1 MSTVAELLVK
11 IGADSSDLR
20 KEIAATKRQL
30 RTAFG
35 SEGLNLSGKAV
46 NVLEGLG
53 AALGALGVYAVKAGG
68 ELQNVQVAMTN
79 MLGSAEKATAF
90 VKELQDFAAHTP
102 FEFNDVTKASQKF
115 LAFGFT
121 AEQIIP
127 TLTAVGDAAAGVG
140 AGQDGVNRL
149 TIALGQIAAKG
160 KLASQEMMQITE
172 LGIPAWQLLADKLG
186 TDVATAQDMVTK
198 RMVDS
203 QMALDALVS
212 GMESRYGGMMEQQS
226 STILGTWSNLMDG
239 LGQVASQA
247 GLAIAE
253 ALNLPELFS
262 GIGEWLSNFASVLQE
277 GGIREAILNC
287 IPPEVQLAIIAFGT
301 ALTGVA
307 IPAMY
312 AAGATA
318 LAMAAPFVTAIG
330 AAVAAAAPFIAVI
343 TAIGAALYTLWA
355 KGISIADVFQLMGIK
370 TEALSQ
376 AGSALQSAFSA
387 VGSLLSSVLTALRPL
402 FVAFAAVAGVV
413 ITGILQYFG
422 MLITGA
428 AYLLEMVS
436 NVLEGI
442 CSAFEWMVNGVG
454 SALDA
459 VASALSGMA
468 DSVLPAWASS
478 GLATISNFVS
488 SAISWLSSLISK
500 IFETNAALNSV
511 GGDNSE
517 DGANSSP
524 VPKKEWKMPDFSNFK
539 GSSGG
544 TVPTGAGGGGHVGGG
559 GRGGSGGGKAGSID
573 NTVSKAASTSKSI
586 EEEWVRTFNTKS
598 QLVDRWYKEETAE
611 LEKSKTANENYERD
625 KQRLTELYA
634 QKRITALQEEAK
646 KVQDIRNSI
655 RDAFFASE
663 ESGSVL
669 KADAAAAELVKM
681 QLEHE
686 KATAS
691 IEERWTNLS
700 NTFIGLTA
708 SEKEVFIQALKERSI
723 AFEQSET
730 GELDFH
736 KQMLKD
742 KLAEDKAYEDTKAE
756 YHAQCK
762 DIQANIDE
770 AYRTNDLARLQEVLT
785 EEAAIRLNDME
796 AQKTML
802 DTYKQAFLDAHTT
815 ISQMIADLYGTALT
829 GLEDAFT
836 NILTNAKSAKDAFAD
851 LGKSML
857 KVIAQYFAKQ
867 AAGMILSHVMGQN
880 LQKKEAATSVAQSPA
895 ELSAWAP
902 VAVAYETVH
911 PGSAVRALGMVTT
924 SLTTAAAL
932 GTSLLAVSAVGTG
945 AKSSADTVS
954 VQGYAKGGYFTGPAL
969 GIIGEGVDNEVA
981 MPLNRAV
988 FNNIAEGI
996 VEAGANR
1003 NATVTQNIYGD
1014 INDAADVED
1023 LFEGLSNMVAAGLR
1037 GV

>member
-30 RTAFG
+30 KTAFG

-46 NVLEGLG
+46 NVLEGFG
-53 AALGALGVYAVKAGG
+53 AALGALGIYAVKAGG

-90 VKELQDFAAHTP
+90 VKELQDFAANTP

-160 KLASQEMMQITE
+160 KLASQEIMQITE

-203 QMALDALVS
+203 QMALDALVG
-212 GMESRYGGMMEQQS
+212 GMENRYGGMMEQQS
-226 STILGTWSNLMDG
+226 GTIIGTWSNLMDG
-239 LGQVASQA
+239 LGQLASQT

-262 GIGEWLSNFASVLQE
+262 SIGEWLSNFAAVLQE
-277 GGIREAILNC
+277 GGIREAILSC

-301 ALTGVA
+301 ALTGIA

-312 AAGATA
+312 AAGIAA
-318 LAMAAPFVTAIG
+318 LAMAAPFITAIG
-330 AAVAAAAPFIAVI
+330 AAVATAAPFIAVI
-343 TAIGAALYTLWA
+343 TAIGAVLYTLWA
-355 KGISIADVFQLMGIK
+355 NGVSVADVFQLMGVK
-370 TEALSQ
+370 TEVLFQ

-387 VGSLLSSVLTALRPL
+387 LGNLFSSVLTALRPL
-402 FVAFAAVAGVV
+402 FVAFGTVVAVVV
-413 ITGILQYFG
+413 TGILQYFG
-422 MLITGA
+422 NLITGA
-428 AYLLEMVS
+428 AYLLTMVATAI
-436 NVLEGI
+436 EGI
-442 CSAFEWMVNGVG
+442 CSVFEWMVNGVG
-454 SALDA
+454 SALEA
-459 VASALSGMA
+459 VASALGGMA

-478 GLATISNFVS
+478 GLSTISNFVN
-488 SAISWLSSLISK
+488 SATGWLSGLISK
-500 IFETNAALNSV
+500 IFETNAALNNV
-511 GGDNSE
+511 GEGNSE
-517 DGANSSP
+517 DGANSDSA
-524 VPKKEWKMPDFSNFK
+524 PKKELKKPDFSNFK

-544 TVPTGAGGGGHVGGG
+544 AVP
-559 GRGGSGGGKAGSID
+559 SGGGKGGSGSIG
-573 NTVSKAASTSKSI
+573 NTATQAANTSKSI

-598 QLVDRWYKEETAE
+598 QLVERWYQEESAE

-625 KQRLTELYA
+625 KQRLVELYA

-646 KVQDIRNSI
+646 KIQDIRSSI
-655 RDAFFASE
+655 SAASFASKAA
-663 ESGSVL
+663 GSVL
-669 KADAAAAELVKM
+669 NADAAAAELVKM
-681 QLEHE
+681 KLEHE
-686 KATAS
+686 KTLDG

-700 NTFIGLTA
+700 NTFIGLTDN
-708 SEKEVFIQALKERSI
+708 EKEVFLQALKERSI
-723 AFEQSET
+723 AFEQSES

-770 AYRTNDLARLQEVLT
+770 AYRTNDLARLKEVLT
-785 EEAAIRLNDME
+785 EEAAMRLNDME
-796 AQKTML
+796 AQKTMM
-802 DTYKQAFLDAHTT
+802 DTYQQAFLDAHAT
-815 ISQMIADLYGTALT
+815 ISQMVTDLYGTALT

-880 LQKKEAATSVAQSPA
+880 IQKKEVATSVAQSAA

-911 PGSAVRALGMVTT
+911 PGSAARALGMVTA

-932 GTSLLAVSAVGTG
+932 GASLLAVSSIGTG
-945 AKSSADTVS
+945 TKSSANAIS

-969 GIIGEGVDNEVA
+969 GIIGEGIDNEVA
-981 MPLNRAV
+981 LPLNKAV

-1014 INDAADVED
+1014 INDAADVND
-1023 LFEGLSNMVAAGLR
+1023 LFEGLSNIVAVGLR

>member
-30 RTAFG
+30 KTAFG

-46 NVLEGLG
+46 NVLEGFG
-53 AALGALGVYAVKAGG
+53 AALGALGIYAVKAGG

-90 VKELQDFAAHTP
+90 VKELQDFAANTP

-160 KLASQEMMQITE
+160 KLASQEIMQITE

-203 QMALDALVS
+203 QMALDALVG
-212 GMESRYGGMMEQQS
+212 GMENRYGGMMEQQS
-226 STILGTWSNLMDG
+226 GTIIGTWSNLMDG
-239 LGQVASQA
+239 LGQLASQT

-262 GIGEWLSNFASVLQE
+262 SIGEWLSNFAAVLQE
-277 GGIREAILNC
+277 GGIREAILSC

-301 ALTGVA
+301 ALTGIA

-312 AAGATA
+312 AAGIAA
-318 LAMAAPFVTAIG
+318 LAMAAPFITAIG
-330 AAVAAAAPFIAVI
+330 AAVATAAPFIAVI
-343 TAIGAALYTLWA
+343 TAIGAVLYTLWA
-355 KGISIADVFQLMGIK
+355 NGVSVADVFQLMGVK
-370 TEALSQ
+370 TEVLFQ

-387 VGSLLSSVLTALRPL
+387 LGNLFSSVLTALRPL
-402 FVAFAAVAGVV
+402 FVAFGTVVAVVV
-413 ITGILQYFG
+413 TGILQYFG
-422 MLITGA
+422 NLITGA
-428 AYLLEMVS
+428 AYLLTMVATAI
-436 NVLEGI
+436 EGI
-442 CSAFEWMVNGVG
+442 CSVFEWMVNGVG
-454 SALDA
+454 SALEA
-459 VASALSGMA
+459 VASALGGMA

-478 GLATISNFVS
+478 GLSTISNFVN
-488 SAISWLSSLISK
+488 SATGWLSGLISK
-500 IFETNAALNSV
+500 IFETNAALNNV
-511 GGDNSE
+511 GEGNSE
-517 DGANSSP
+517 DGANSDSA
-524 VPKKEWKMPDFSNFK
+524 PKKELKKPDFSNFK

-544 TVPTGAGGGGHVGGG
+544 AVP
-559 GRGGSGGGKAGSID
+559 SGGGKGGSGSIG
-573 NTVSKAASTSKSI
+573 NTATQAANTSKSI

-598 QLVDRWYKEETAE
+598 QLVERWYQEESAE

-625 KQRLTELYA
+625 KQRLVELYA

-646 KVQDIRNSI
+646 KIQDIRSSI
-655 RDAFFASE
+655 SAASFASKAA
-663 ESGSVL
+663 GSVL
-669 KADAAAAELVKM
+669 NADAAAAELVKM
-681 QLEHE
+681 KLEHE
-686 KATAS
+686 KTLDG

-700 NTFIGLTA
+700 NTFIGLTDN
-708 SEKEVFIQALKERSI
+708 EKEVFLQALKERSI
-723 AFEQSET
+723 AFEQSESR
-730 GELDFH
+730 ELDFH

-770 AYRTNDLARLQEVLT
+770 AYRTNDLARLKEVLT
-785 EEAAIRLNDME
+785 EEAAMRLNDME
-796 AQKTML
+796 AQKTMM
-802 DTYKQAFLDAHTT
+802 DTYQQAFLDAHAT
-815 ISQMIADLYGTALT
+815 ISQMVTDLYGTALT

-880 LQKKEAATSVAQSPA
+880 IQKKEAATSVAQSAA

-911 PGSAVRALGMVTT
+911 PGSAARALGMVTA

-932 GTSLLAVSAVGTG
+932 GASLLAVSSIGTG
-945 AKSSADTVS
+945 TKSSANAIS

-969 GIIGEGVDNEVA
+969 GIIGEGIDNEVA
-981 MPLNRAV
+981 LPLNKAV

-1014 INDAADVED
+1014 INDAADVND
-1023 LFEGLSNMVAAGLR
+1023 LFEGLSNIVAVGLR

>member
-30 RTAFG
+30 KTAFG

-46 NVLEGLG
+46 NVLEGFG
-53 AALGALGVYAVKAGG
+53 AALGALGIYAVKAGG

-90 VKELQDFAAHTP
+90 VKELQDFAANTP

-160 KLASQEMMQITE
+160 KLASQEIMQITE

-203 QMALDALVS
+203 QMALDALVG
-212 GMESRYGGMMEQQS
+212 GMENRYGGMMEQQS
-226 STILGTWSNLMDG
+226 GTIIGTWSNLMDG
-239 LGQVASQA
+239 LGQLASQT

-262 GIGEWLSNFASVLQE
+262 SIGEWLSNFAAVLQE
-277 GGIREAILNC
+277 GGIREAILSC

-301 ALTGVA
+301 ALTGIA

-312 AAGATA
+312 AAGIAA
-318 LAMAAPFVTAIG
+318 LAMAAPFITAIG
-330 AAVAAAAPFIAVI
+330 AAVATAAPFIAVI
-343 TAIGAALYTLWA
+343 TAIGAVLYTLWA
-355 KGISIADVFQLMGIK
+355 NGVSVADVFQLMGVK
-370 TEALSQ
+370 TEVLFQ

-387 VGSLLSSVLTALRPL
+387 LGNLFSSVLTALRPL
-402 FVAFAAVAGVV
+402 FVAFGTVVAVVV
-413 ITGILQYFG
+413 TGILQYFG
-422 MLITGA
+422 NLITGA
-428 AYLLEMVS
+428 AYLLTMVATAI
-436 NVLEGI
+436 EGI
-442 CSAFEWMVNGVG
+442 CSVFEWMVNGVG
-454 SALDA
+454 SALEA
-459 VASALSGMA
+459 VASALGGMA

-478 GLATISNFVS
+478 GLSTISNFVN
-488 SAISWLSSLISK
+488 SATGWLSGLISK
-500 IFETNAALNSV
+500 IFETNAALNNV
-511 GGDNSE
+511 GEGNSE
-517 DGANSSP
+517 DGANSDSA
-524 VPKKEWKMPDFSNFK
+524 PKKELKKPDFSNFK

-544 TVPTGAGGGGHVGGG
+544 AVP
-559 GRGGSGGGKAGSID
+559 SGGGKGGSGSIG
-573 NTVSKAASTSKSI
+573 NTATQAANTSKSM

-598 QLVDRWYKEETAE
+598 QLVERWYQEESAE

-625 KQRLTELYA
+625 KQRLVELYA

-646 KVQDIRNSI
+646 KIQDIRSSI
-655 RDAFFASE
+655 SAASFASKAA
-663 ESGSVL
+663 GSVL
-669 KADAAAAELVKM
+669 NADAAAAELVKM
-681 QLEHE
+681 KLEHE
-686 KATAS
+686 KTLDG

-700 NTFIGLTA
+700 NTFIGLTDN
-708 SEKEVFIQALKERSI
+708 EKEVFLQALKERSI
-723 AFEQSET
+723 AFEQSES

-770 AYRTNDLARLQEVLT
+770 AYRTNDLARLKEVLT
-785 EEAAIRLNDME
+785 EEAAMRLNDME
-796 AQKTML
+796 AQKTMM
-802 DTYKQAFLDAHTT
+802 DTYQQAFLDAHAT
-815 ISQMIADLYGTALT
+815 ISQMVTDLYGTALT

-880 LQKKEAATSVAQSPA
+880 IQKKEAATSVAQSAA

-911 PGSAVRALGMVTT
+911 PGSAARALGMVTA

-932 GTSLLAVSAVGTG
+932 GASLLAVSSIGTG
-945 AKSSADTVS
+945 TKSSANAIS

-969 GIIGEGVDNEVA
+969 GIIGEGIDNEVA
-981 MPLNRAV
+981 LPLNKAV

-1014 INDAADVED
+1014 INDAADVND
-1023 LFEGLSNMVAAGLR
+1023 LFEGLSNIVAVGLR

>member
-30 RTAFG
+30 KTAFG

-46 NVLEGLG
+46 NVLEGFG
-53 AALGALGVYAVKAGG
+53 AALGALGIYAVKAGG

-90 VKELQDFAAHTP
+90 VKELQDFAANTP

-160 KLASQEMMQITE
+160 KLASQEIMQITE

-203 QMALDALVS
+203 QMALDALVG
-212 GMESRYGGMMEQQS
+212 GMENRYGGMMEQQS
-226 STILGTWSNLMDG
+226 GTIIGTWSNLMDG
-239 LGQVASQA
+239 LGQLASQT

-262 GIGEWLSNFASVLQE
+262 SIGEWLSNFAAVLQE
-277 GGIREAILNC
+277 GGIREAILSC

-301 ALTGVA
+301 ALTGIA

-312 AAGATA
+312 AAGIAA
-318 LAMAAPFVTAIG
+318 LAMAAPFITAIG
-330 AAVAAAAPFIAVI
+330 AAVATAAPFIAVI
-343 TAIGAALYTLWA
+343 TAIGAVLYTLWA
-355 KGISIADVFQLMGIK
+355 NGVSVADVFQLMGVK
-370 TEALSQ
+370 TEVLFQ

-387 VGSLLSSVLTALRPL
+387 LGNLFSSVLTALRPL
-402 FVAFAAVAGVV
+402 FVAFGTVVAVVV
-413 ITGILQYFG
+413 TGILQYFG
-422 MLITGA
+422 NLITGA
-428 AYLLEMVS
+428 AYLLTMVATAI
-436 NVLEGI
+436 EGI
-442 CSAFEWMVNGVG
+442 CSVFEWMVNGVG
-454 SALDA
+454 SALEA
-459 VASALSGMA
+459 VASALGGMA

-478 GLATISNFVS
+478 GLSTISNFVN
-488 SAISWLSSLISK
+488 SATGWLSGLISK
-500 IFETNAALNSV
+500 IFETNAALNNV
-511 GGDNSE
+511 GEGNSE
-517 DGANSSP
+517 DGANSDSA
-524 VPKKEWKMPDFSNFK
+524 PKKELKKPDFSNFK

-544 TVPTGAGGGGHVGGG
+544 AVP
-559 GRGGSGGGKAGSID
+559 SGGGKGGSGSIG
-573 NTVSKAASTSKSI
+573 NTATQAANTSKSI

-598 QLVDRWYKEETAE
+598 QLVERWYQEESAE

-625 KQRLTELYA
+625 KQRLVELYA

-646 KVQDIRNSI
+646 KIQDIRSSI
-655 RDAFFASE
+655 SAASFASKAA
-663 ESGSVL
+663 GSVL
-669 KADAAAAELVKM
+669 NADAAAAELVKM
-681 QLEHE
+681 KLEHE
-686 KATAS
+686 KTLDG

-700 NTFIGLTA
+700 NTFIGLTDN
-708 SEKEVFIQALKERSI
+708 EKEVFLQALKERSI
-723 AFEQSET
+723 AFEQSES

-770 AYRTNDLARLQEVLT
+770 AYRTNDLARLKEVLT
-785 EEAAIRLNDME
+785 EEAAMRLNDME
-796 AQKTML
+796 AQKTMM
-802 DTYKQAFLDAHTT
+802 DTYQQAFLDAHAT
-815 ISQMIADLYGTALT
+815 ISQMVTDLYGTALT

-880 LQKKEAATSVAQSPA
+880 IQKKEAATSVAQSAA

-911 PGSAVRALGMVTT
+911 PGSAARALGMVTA

-932 GTSLLAVSAVGTG
+932 GASLLAVSSIGTG
-945 AKSSADTVS
+945 TKSSANAIS

-969 GIIGEGVDNEVA
+969 GIIGEGIDNEVA
-981 MPLNRAV
+981 LPLNKAV

-1014 INDAADVED
+1014 INDAADVND
-1023 LFEGLSNMVAAGLR
+1023 LFEGLSNIVAVGLR

>member
-30 RTAFG
+30 KTAFG

-46 NVLEGLG
+46 NVLEGFG
-53 AALGALGVYAVKAGG
+53 AALGALGIYAVKAGG

-90 VKELQDFAAHTP
+90 VKELQDFAANTP

-160 KLASQEMMQITE
+160 KLASQEIMQITE

-203 QMALDALVS
+203 QMALDALVG
-212 GMESRYGGMMEQQS
+212 GMENRYGGMMEQQS
-226 STILGTWSNLMDG
+226 GTIIGTWSNLMDG
-239 LGQVASQA
+239 LGQLASQT

-262 GIGEWLSNFASVLQE
+262 SIGEWLSNFAAVLQE
-277 GGIREAILNC
+277 GGIREAILSC

-301 ALTGVA
+301 ALTGIA

-312 AAGATA
+312 AAGIAA
-318 LAMAAPFVTAIG
+318 LAMAAPFITAIG
-330 AAVAAAAPFIAVI
+330 AAVATAAPFIAVI
-343 TAIGAALYTLWA
+343 TAIGAVLYTLWA
-355 KGISIADVFQLMGIK
+355 NGVSVADVFQLMGVK
-370 TEALSQ
+370 TEVLFQ

-387 VGSLLSSVLTALRPL
+387 LGNLFSSVLTALRPL
-402 FVAFAAVAGVV
+402 FVAFGTVVAVVV
-413 ITGILQYFG
+413 TGILQYFG
-422 MLITGA
+422 NLITGA
-428 AYLLEMVS
+428 AYLLTMVATAI
-436 NVLEGI
+436 EGI
-442 CSAFEWMVNGVG
+442 CSVFEWMVNGVG
-454 SALDA
+454 SALEA
-459 VASALSGMA
+459 VASALGGMA

-478 GLATISNFVS
+478 GLSTISNFVN
-488 SAISWLSSLISK
+488 SATGWLSGLISK
-500 IFETNAALNSV
+500 IFETNAALNNV
-511 GGDNSE
+511 GEGNSE
-517 DGANSSP
+517 DGANSDSA
-524 VPKKEWKMPDFSNFK
+524 PKKELKKPDFSNFK

-544 TVPTGAGGGGHVGGG
+544 AVP
-559 GRGGSGGGKAGSID
+559 SGGGKGGSGSIG
-573 NTVSKAASTSKSI
+573 NTATQAANTSKSI

-598 QLVDRWYKEETAE
+598 QLVERWYQEESAE

-625 KQRLTELYA
+625 KQRLVELYA

-646 KVQDIRNSI
+646 KIQDIRSSI
-655 RDAFFASE
+655 SAASFASKAA
-663 ESGSVL
+663 GSVL
-669 KADAAAAELVKM
+669 NADAAAAELVKM
-681 QLEHE
+681 KLEHE
-686 KATAS
+686 KTLDG

-700 NTFIGLTA
+700 NTFIGLTDN
-708 SEKEVFIQALKERSI
+708 EKEVFLQALKERSI
-723 AFEQSET
+723 AFEQSES

-770 AYRTNDLARLQEVLT
+770 AYRTNDLARLKEVLT
-785 EEAAIRLNDME
+785 EEAAMRLNDME
-796 AQKTML
+796 AQKTMM
-802 DTYKQAFLDAHTT
+802 DTYQQAFLDAHAT
-815 ISQMIADLYGTALT
+815 ISQMVTDLYGTALT

-880 LQKKEAATSVAQSPA
+880 IQKKEEATSVAQSAA

-911 PGSAVRALGMVTT
+911 PGSAARALGMVTA

-932 GTSLLAVSAVGTG
+932 GASLLAVSSIGTG
-945 AKSSADTVS
+945 TKSSANAIS

-969 GIIGEGVDNEVA
+969 GIIGEGIDNEVA
-981 MPLNRAV
+981 LPLNKAV

-1014 INDAADVED
+1014 INDAADVND
-1023 LFEGLSNMVAAGLR
+1023 LFEGLSNIVAVGLR

>member
-30 RTAFG
+30 KTAFG

-46 NVLEGLG
+46 NVLEGFG
-53 AALGALGVYAVKAGG
+53 AALGALGIYAVKAGG

-90 VKELQDFAAHTP
+90 VKELQGFAANTP

-160 KLASQEMMQITE
+160 KLASQEIMQITE

-203 QMALDALVS
+203 QMALDALVG
-212 GMESRYGGMMEQQS
+212 GMENRYGGMMEQQS
-226 STILGTWSNLMDG
+226 GTIIGTWSNLMDG
-239 LGQVASQA
+239 LGQLASQT

-262 GIGEWLSNFASVLQE
+262 SIGEWLSNFAAVLQE
-277 GGIREAILNC
+277 GGIREAILSC

-301 ALTGVA
+301 ALTGIA

-312 AAGATA
+312 AAGIAA
-318 LAMAAPFVTAIG
+318 LAMAAPFITAIG
-330 AAVAAAAPFIAVI
+330 AAVATAAPFIAVI
-343 TAIGAALYTLWA
+343 TAIGAVLYTLWA
-355 KGISIADVFQLMGIK
+355 NGVCVADVFQLMGVK
-370 TEALSQ
+370 TEVLFQ

-387 VGSLLSSVLTALRPL
+387 LGNLFSSVLTALRPL
-402 FVAFAAVAGVV
+402 FVAFGTVVAVVV
-413 ITGILQYFG
+413 TGILQYFG
-422 MLITGA
+422 NLITGA
-428 AYLLEMVS
+428 AYLLTMVATAI
-436 NVLEGI
+436 EGI
-442 CSAFEWMVNGVG
+442 CSVFEWMVNGVG
-454 SALDA
+454 SALEA
-459 VASALSGMA
+459 VASALGGMA

-478 GLATISNFVS
+478 GLSTISNFVN
-488 SAISWLSSLISK
+488 SATGWLSGLISK
-500 IFETNAALNSV
+500 IFETNAALNNV
-511 GGDNSE
+511 GEGNSE
-517 DGANSSP
+517 DGANSDSA
-524 VPKKEWKMPDFSNFK
+524 PKKELKKPDFSNFK

-544 TVPTGAGGGGHVGGG
+544 AVP
-559 GRGGSGGGKAGSID
+559 SGGGKGGSGSIG
-573 NTVSKAASTSKSI
+573 NTATQAANTSKSI

-598 QLVDRWYKEETAE
+598 QLVERWYQEESAE

-625 KQRLTELYA
+625 KQRLVELYA

-646 KVQDIRNSI
+646 KIQDIRSSI
-655 RDAFFASE
+655 SAASFASKAA
-663 ESGSVL
+663 GSVL
-669 KADAAAAELVKM
+669 NADAAAAELVKM
-681 QLEHE
+681 KLEHE
-686 KATAS
+686 KTLDG

-700 NTFIGLTA
+700 NTFIGLTDN
-708 SEKEVFIQALKERSI
+708 EKEVFLQALKERSI
-723 AFEQSET
+723 AFEQSES

-770 AYRTNDLARLQEVLT
+770 AYRTNDLARLKEVLT
-785 EEAAIRLNDME
+785 EEAAMRLNDME
-796 AQKTML
+796 AQKTMM
-802 DTYKQAFLDAHTT
+802 DTYQQAFLDAHAT
-815 ISQMIADLYGTALT
+815 ISQMVTDLYGTALT

-880 LQKKEAATSVAQSPA
+880 IQKKEAATSVAQSAA

-911 PGSAVRALGMVTT
+911 PGSAARALGMVTA

-932 GTSLLAVSAVGTG
+932 GASLLAVSSIGTG
-945 AKSSADTVS
+945 TKSSANAIS

-969 GIIGEGVDNEVA
+969 GIIGEGIDNEVA
-981 MPLNRAV
+981 LPLNKAV

-1014 INDAADVED
+1014 INDAADVND
-1023 LFEGLSNMVAAGLR
+1023 LFEGLSNIVAVGLR

>member
-30 RTAFG
+30 KTAFG

-46 NVLEGLG
+46 NVLEGFG
-53 AALGALGVYAVKAGG
+53 AALGALGIYAVKAGG

-90 VKELQDFAAHTP
+90 VKELQDFAANTP

-160 KLASQEMMQITE
+160 KLASQEIMQITE

-203 QMALDALVS
+203 QMALDALVG
-212 GMESRYGGMMEQQS
+212 GMENRYGGMMEQQS
-226 STILGTWSNLMDG
+226 GTIIGTWSNLMDG
-239 LGQVASQA
+239 LGQLASQT

-262 GIGEWLSNFASVLQE
+262 SIGEWLSNFAAVLQE
-277 GGIREAILNC
+277 GGIREAILSC

-301 ALTGVA
+301 ALTGIA

-312 AAGATA
+312 AAGIAA
-318 LAMAAPFVTAIG
+318 LAMAAPFITAIG
-330 AAVAAAAPFIAVI
+330 AAVATAAPFIAVI
-343 TAIGAALYTLWA
+343 TAIGAVLYTLWA
-355 KGISIADVFQLMGIK
+355 NGVSVADVFQLMGVK
-370 TEALSQ
+370 TEVLFQ

-387 VGSLLSSVLTALRPL
+387 LGNLFSSVLTALRPL
-402 FVAFAAVAGVV
+402 FVAFGTVVAVVV
-413 ITGILQYFG
+413 TGILQYFG
-422 MLITGA
+422 NLITGA
-428 AYLLEMVS
+428 AYLLTMVATAI
-436 NVLEGI
+436 EGI
-442 CSAFEWMVNGVG
+442 CSVFEWMVNGVG
-454 SALDA
+454 SALEA
-459 VASALSGMA
+459 VASALGGMA

-478 GLATISNFVS
+478 GLSTISNFVN
-488 SAISWLSSLISK
+488 SATGWLSGLISK
-500 IFETNAALNSV
+500 IFETNAALNNV
-511 GGDNSE
+511 GEGNSE
-517 DGANSSP
+517 DGANSDSA
-524 VPKKEWKMPDFSNFK
+524 PKKELKKPDFSNFK

-544 TVPTGAGGGGHVGGG
+544 AVP
-559 GRGGSGGGKAGSID
+559 SGGGKGGSGSIG
-573 NTVSKAASTSKSI
+573 NTATQAANTSKSI

-598 QLVDRWYKEETAE
+598 QLVERWYQEESAE

-625 KQRLTELYA
+625 KQRLVELYA

-646 KVQDIRNSI
+646 KIQDIRSSI
-655 RDAFFASE
+655 SAASFASKAA
-663 ESGSVL
+663 GSVL
-669 KADAAAAELVKM
+669 NADAAAAELVKM
-681 QLEHE
+681 KLEHE
-686 KATAS
+686 KTLDG

-700 NTFIGLTA
+700 NTFIGLTDN
-708 SEKEVFIQALKERSI
+708 EKEVFLQALKERSI
-723 AFEQSET
+723 AFEQSES

-770 AYRTNDLARLQEVLT
+770 AYRTNDLARLKEVLT
-785 EEAAIRLNDME
+785 EEAAMRLNDME
-796 AQKTML
+796 AQKTMM
-802 DTYKQAFLDAHTT
+802 DTYQQAFLDAHAT
-815 ISQMIADLYGTALT
+815 ISQMVTDLYGTALT

-880 LQKKEAATSVAQSPA
+880 IQKKEAATSVAQSAA

-911 PGSAVRALGMVTT
+911 PGSAARALGMVTA

-932 GTSLLAVSAVGTG
+932 GASLLAVSSIGT
-945 AKSSADTVS
+945 
-954 VQGYAKGGYFTGPAL
+954 
-969 GIIGEGVDNEVA
+969 
-981 MPLNRAV
+981 
-988 FNNIAEGI
+988 
-996 VEAGANR
+996 
-1003 NATVTQNIYGD
+1003 
-1014 INDAADVED
+1014 
-1023 LFEGLSNMVAAGLR
+1023 
-1037 GV
+1037 

>member
-30 RTAFG
+30 KTAFG

-46 NVLEGLG
+46 NVLEGFG
-53 AALGALGVYAVKAGG
+53 AALGALGIYAVKAGG

-90 VKELQDFAAHTP
+90 VKELQDFAANTP

-160 KLASQEMMQITE
+160 KLASQEIMQITE

-203 QMALDALVS
+203 QMALDALVG
-212 GMESRYGGMMEQQS
+212 GMENRYGGMMEQQS
-226 STILGTWSNLMDG
+226 GTIIGTWSNLMDG
-239 LGQVASQA
+239 LGQLASQT

-262 GIGEWLSNFASVLQE
+262 SIGEWLSNFAAVLQE
-277 GGIREAILNC
+277 GGIREAILSC

-301 ALTGVA
+301 ALTGIA

-312 AAGATA
+312 AAGIAA
-318 LAMAAPFVTAIG
+318 LAMAAPFITAIG
-330 AAVAAAAPFIAVI
+330 AAVATAAPFIAVI
-343 TAIGAALYTLWA
+343 TAIGAVLYTLWA
-355 KGISIADVFQLMGIK
+355 NGVSVADVFQLMGVK
-370 TEALSQ
+370 TEVLFQ

-387 VGSLLSSVLTALRPL
+387 LGNLFSSVLTALRPL
-402 FVAFAAVAGVV
+402 FVAFGTVVAVVV
-413 ITGILQYFG
+413 TGILQYFG
-422 MLITGA
+422 NLITGA
-428 AYLLEMVS
+428 AYLLTMVATAI
-436 NVLEGI
+436 EGI
-442 CSAFEWMVNGVG
+442 CSVFEWMVNGVG
-454 SALDA
+454 SALEA
-459 VASALSGMA
+459 VASALGGMA

-478 GLATISNFVS
+478 GLSTISNFVN
-488 SAISWLSSLISK
+488 SATGWLSGLISK
-500 IFETNAALNSV
+500 IFETNAALNNV
-511 GGDNSE
+511 GEGNSE
-517 DGANSSP
+517 DGANSDSA
-524 VPKKEWKMPDFSNFK
+524 PKKELKKPDFSNFK

-544 TVPTGAGGGGHVGGG
+544 AVP
-559 GRGGSGGGKAGSID
+559 SGGGKGGSGSIG
-573 NTVSKAASTSKSI
+573 NTATQAANTSKSI

-598 QLVDRWYKEETAE
+598 QLVERWYQEESAE

-625 KQRLTELYA
+625 KQRLVELYA

-646 KVQDIRNSI
+646 KIQDIRSSI
-655 RDAFFASE
+655 SAASFASKAA
-663 ESGSVL
+663 GSVL
-669 KADAAAAELVKM
+669 NADAAAAELVKM
-681 QLEHE
+681 KLEHE
-686 KATAS
+686 KTLDG

-700 NTFIGLTA
+700 NTFIGLTDN
-708 SEKEVFIQALKERSI
+708 EKEVFLQALKERSI
-723 AFEQSET
+723 AFEQSES

-770 AYRTNDLARLQEVLT
+770 AYRTNDLARLKEVLT
-785 EEAAIRLNDME
+785 EEAAMCLNDME
-796 AQKTML
+796 AQKTMM
-802 DTYKQAFLDAHTT
+802 DTYQQAFLDAHAT
-815 ISQMIADLYGTALT
+815 ISQMVTDLYGTALT

-880 LQKKEAATSVAQSPA
+880 IQKKEAATSVAQSAA

-911 PGSAVRALGMVTT
+911 PGSAARALGMVTA

-932 GTSLLAVSAVGTG
+932 GASLLAVSSIGTG
-945 AKSSADTVS
+945 TKSSANAIS

-969 GIIGEGVDNEVA
+969 GIIGEGIDNEVA
-981 MPLNRAV
+981 LPLNKAV

-1014 INDAADVED
+1014 INDAADVND
-1023 LFEGLSNMVAAGLR
+1023 LFEGLSNIVAVGLR

>member
-30 RTAFG
+30 KTAFG

-46 NVLEGLG
+46 NVLEGFG
-53 AALGALGVYAVKAGG
+53 AALGALGIYAVKAGG

-90 VKELQDFAAHTP
+90 VKELQDFAANTP

-160 KLASQEMMQITE
+160 KLASQEIMQITE

-203 QMALDALVS
+203 QMALDALVG
-212 GMESRYGGMMEQQS
+212 GMENRYGGMMEQQS
-226 STILGTWSNLMDG
+226 GTIIGTWSNLMDG
-239 LGQVASQA
+239 LGQLASQT

-262 GIGEWLSNFASVLQE
+262 SIGEWLSNFAAVLQE
-277 GGIREAILNC
+277 GGIREAILSC

-301 ALTGVA
+301 ALTGIA

-312 AAGATA
+312 AAGIAA
-318 LAMAAPFVTAIG
+318 LAMAAPFITAIG
-330 AAVAAAAPFIAVI
+330 AAVATAAPFIAVI
-343 TAIGAALYTLWA
+343 TAIGAVLYTLWA
-355 KGISIADVFQLMGIK
+355 NGVSVADVFQLMGVK
-370 TEALSQ
+370 TEVLFQ

-387 VGSLLSSVLTALRPL
+387 LGNLFSSVLTALRPL
-402 FVAFAAVAGVV
+402 FVAFGTVVAVVV
-413 ITGILQYFG
+413 TGILQYFG
-422 MLITGA
+422 NLITGA
-428 AYLLEMVS
+428 AYLLTMVATAI
-436 NVLEGI
+436 EGI
-442 CSAFEWMVNGVG
+442 CSVFEWMVNGVG
-454 SALDA
+454 SALEA
-459 VASALSGMA
+459 VASALGGMA

-478 GLATISNFVS
+478 GLSTISNFVN
-488 SAISWLSSLISK
+488 SATGWLSGLISK
-500 IFETNAALNSV
+500 IFETNAALNNV
-511 GGDNSE
+511 GEGNSE
-517 DGANSSP
+517 DGANSDSA
-524 VPKKEWKMPDFSNFK
+524 PKKELKKPDFSNFK

-544 TVPTGAGGGGHVGGG
+544 AVP
-559 GRGGSGGGKAGSID
+559 SGGGKGGSGSIG
-573 NTVSKAASTSKSI
+573 NTATQAANTSKSI

-598 QLVDRWYKEETAE
+598 QLVERWYQEESAE

-625 KQRLTELYA
+625 KQRLVELYA

-646 KVQDIRNSI
+646 KIQDIRSSI
-655 RDAFFASE
+655 SAASFASKAA
-663 ESGSVL
+663 GSVL
-669 KADAAAAELVKM
+669 NADAAAAELVKM
-681 QLEHE
+681 KLEHE
-686 KATAS
+686 KTLDG

-700 NTFIGLTA
+700 NTFIGLTDN
-708 SEKEVFIQALKERSI
+708 EKEVFLQALKERSI
-723 AFEQSET
+723 AFEQSEL

-770 AYRTNDLARLQEVLT
+770 AYRTNDLARLKEVLT
-785 EEAAIRLNDME
+785 EEAAMRLNDME
-796 AQKTML
+796 AQKTMM
-802 DTYKQAFLDAHTT
+802 DTYQQAFLDAHAT
-815 ISQMIADLYGTALT
+815 ISQMVTDLYGTALT

-880 LQKKEAATSVAQSPA
+880 IQKKEAATSVAQSAA

-911 PGSAVRALGMVTT
+911 PGSAARALGMVTA

-932 GTSLLAVSAVGTG
+932 GASLLAVSSIGTG
-945 AKSSADTVS
+945 TKSSANAIS

-969 GIIGEGVDNEVA
+969 GIIGEGIDNEVA
-981 MPLNRAV
+981 LPLNKAV

-1014 INDAADVED
+1014 INDAADVND
-1023 LFEGLSNMVAAGLR
+1023 LFEGLSNIVAVGLR

>member
-1 MSTVAELLVK
+1 
-11 IGADSSDLR
+11 
-20 KEIAATKRQL
+20 
-30 RTAFG
+30 
-35 SEGLNLSGKAV
+35 
-46 NVLEGLG
+46 
-53 AALGALGVYAVKAGG
+53 
-68 ELQNVQVAMTN
+68 MTN

-90 VKELQDFAAHTP
+90 VKELQDFAANTP

-160 KLASQEMMQITE
+160 KLASQEIMQITE

-203 QMALDALVS
+203 QMALDALVG
-212 GMESRYGGMMEQQS
+212 GMENRYGGMMEQQS
-226 STILGTWSNLMDG
+226 GTIIGTWSNLMDG
-239 LGQVASQA
+239 LGQLASQT

-262 GIGEWLSNFASVLQE
+262 SIGEWLSNFAAVLQE
-277 GGIREAILNC
+277 GGIREAILSC

-301 ALTGVA
+301 ALTGIA

-312 AAGATA
+312 AAGIAA
-318 LAMAAPFVTAIG
+318 LAMAAPFITAIG
-330 AAVAAAAPFIAVI
+330 AAVATAAPFIAVI
-343 TAIGAALYTLWA
+343 TAIGAVLYTLWA
-355 KGISIADVFQLMGIK
+355 NGVSVADVFQLMGVK
-370 TEALSQ
+370 TEVLFQ

-387 VGSLLSSVLTALRPL
+387 LGNLFSSVLTALRPL
-402 FVAFAAVAGVV
+402 FVAFGTVVAVVV
-413 ITGILQYFG
+413 TGILQYFG
-422 MLITGA
+422 NLITGA
-428 AYLLEMVS
+428 AYLLTMVATAI
-436 NVLEGI
+436 EGI
-442 CSAFEWMVNGVG
+442 CSVFEWMVNGVG
-454 SALDA
+454 SALEA
-459 VASALSGMA
+459 VASALGGMA

-478 GLATISNFVS
+478 GLSTISNFVN
-488 SAISWLSSLISK
+488 SATGWLSGLISK
-500 IFETNAALNSV
+500 IFETNAALNNV
-511 GGDNSE
+511 GEGNSE
-517 DGANSSP
+517 DGANSDSA
-524 VPKKEWKMPDFSNFK
+524 PKKELKKPDFSNFK

-544 TVPTGAGGGGHVGGG
+544 AVP
-559 GRGGSGGGKAGSID
+559 SGGGKGGSGSIG
-573 NTVSKAASTSKSI
+573 NTATQAANTSKSI

-598 QLVDRWYKEETAE
+598 QLVERWYQEESAE

-625 KQRLTELYA
+625 KQRLVELYA

-646 KVQDIRNSI
+646 KIQDIRSSI
-655 RDAFFASE
+655 SAASFASKAA
-663 ESGSVL
+663 GSVL
-669 KADAAAAELVKM
+669 NADAAAAELVKM
-681 QLEHE
+681 KLEHE
-686 KATAS
+686 KTLDG

-700 NTFIGLTA
+700 NTFIGLTDN
-708 SEKEVFIQALKERSI
+708 EKEVFLQALKERSI
-723 AFEQSET
+723 AFEQSES

-770 AYRTNDLARLQEVLT
+770 AYRTNDLARLKEVLT
-785 EEAAIRLNDME
+785 EEAAMRLNDME
-796 AQKTML
+796 AQKTMM
-802 DTYKQAFLDAHTT
+802 DTYQQAFLDAHAT
-815 ISQMIADLYGTALT
+815 ISQMVTDLYGTALT

-880 LQKKEAATSVAQSPA
+880 IQKKEAATSVAQSAA

-911 PGSAVRALGMVTT
+911 PGSAARALGMVTA

-932 GTSLLAVSAVGTG
+932 GASLLAVSSIGTG
-945 AKSSADTVS
+945 TKSSANAIS

-969 GIIGEGVDNEVA
+969 GIIGEGIDNEVA
-981 MPLNRAV
+981 LPLNKAV

-1014 INDAADVED
+1014 INDAADVND
-1023 LFEGLSNMVAAGLR
+1023 LFEGLSNIVAVGLR

>member
-30 RTAFG
+30 KTAFG

-46 NVLEGLG
+46 NVLEGFG
-53 AALGALGVYAVKAGG
+53 AALGALGIYAVKAGG

-90 VKELQDFAAHTP
+90 VKELQDFAANTP

-160 KLASQEMMQITE
+160 KLASQEIMQITE

-203 QMALDALVS
+203 QMALDALVG
-212 GMESRYGGMMEQQS
+212 GMENRYGGMMEQQS
-226 STILGTWSNLMDG
+226 GTIIGTWSNLMDG
-239 LGQVASQA
+239 LGQLASQT

-262 GIGEWLSNFASVLQE
+262 SIGEWLSNFAAVLQE
-277 GGIREAILNC
+277 GGIREAILSC

-301 ALTGVA
+301 ALTGIA

-312 AAGATA
+312 AAGIAA
-318 LAMAAPFVTAIG
+318 LAMAAPFITAIG
-330 AAVAAAAPFIAVI
+330 AAVATAAPFIAVI
-343 TAIGAALYTLWA
+343 TAIGAVLYTLWA
-355 KGISIADVFQLMGIK
+355 NGVSVADVFQLMGVK
-370 TEALSQ
+370 TEVLFQ

-387 VGSLLSSVLTALRPL
+387 LGNLFSSVLTALRPL
-402 FVAFAAVAGVV
+402 FVAFGTVVAVVV
-413 ITGILQYFG
+413 TGILQYFG
-422 MLITGA
+422 NLITGA
-428 AYLLEMVS
+428 AYLLTMVATAI
-436 NVLEGI
+436 EGI
-442 CSAFEWMVNGVG
+442 CSVFEWMVNGVG
-454 SALDA
+454 SALEA
-459 VASALSGMA
+459 VASALGGMA

-478 GLATISNFVS
+478 GLSTISNFVN
-488 SAISWLSSLISK
+488 SATGWLSGLISK
-500 IFETNAALNSV
+500 IFETNAALNNV
-511 GGDNSE
+511 GEGNSE
-517 DGANSSP
+517 DGANSDSA
-524 VPKKEWKMPDFSNFK
+524 PKKELKKPDFSNFK

-544 TVPTGAGGGGHVGGG
+544 AVP
-559 GRGGSGGGKAGSID
+559 SGGGKGGSGSIG
-573 NTVSKAASTSKSI
+573 NTATQAANTSKSI

-598 QLVDRWYKEETAE
+598 QLVERWYQEESAE

-625 KQRLTELYA
+625 KQPLVELYA

-646 KVQDIRNSI
+646 KIQDIRSSI
-655 RDAFFASE
+655 SAASFASKAA
-663 ESGSVL
+663 GSVL
-669 KADAAAAELVKM
+669 NADAAAAELVKM
-681 QLEHE
+681 KLEHE
-686 KATAS
+686 KTLDG

-700 NTFIGLTA
+700 NTFIGLTDN
-708 SEKEVFIQALKERSI
+708 EKEVFLQALKERSI
-723 AFEQSET
+723 AFEQSES

-770 AYRTNDLARLQEVLT
+770 AYRPNDLARLKEVLT
-785 EEAAIRLNDME
+785 EEAAMRLNDME
-796 AQKTML
+796 AQKTMM
-802 DTYKQAFLDAHTT
+802 DTYQQAFLDAHAT
-815 ISQMIADLYGTALT
+815 ISQMVTDLYGTALT

-880 LQKKEAATSVAQSPA
+880 IQKKEAATSVAQSAA

-911 PGSAVRALGMVTT
+911 PGSAARALGMVTA

-932 GTSLLAVSAVGTG
+932 GASLLAVSSIGTG
-945 AKSSADTVS
+945 TKSSANAIS

-969 GIIGEGVDNEVA
+969 GIIGEGIDNEVA
-981 MPLNRAV
+981 LPLNKAV

-1014 INDAADVED
+1014 INDAADVND
-1023 LFEGLSNMVAAGLR
+1023 LFEGLSNIVAVGLR

>member
-30 RTAFG
+30 KTAFG

-46 NVLEGLG
+46 NVLEGFG
-53 AALGALGVYAVKAGG
+53 AALGALGIYAVKAGG

-90 VKELQDFAAHTP
+90 VKELQGFAANTP

-160 KLASQEMMQITE
+160 KLASQEIMQITE

-203 QMALDALVS
+203 QMALDALVG
-212 GMESRYGGMMEQQS
+212 GMENRYGGMMEQQS
-226 STILGTWSNLMDG
+226 GTIIGTWSNLMDG
-239 LGQVASQA
+239 LGQLASQT

-262 GIGEWLSNFASVLQE
+262 SIGEWLSNFAAVLQE
-277 GGIREAILNC
+277 GGIREAILSC

-301 ALTGVA
+301 ALTGIA

-312 AAGATA
+312 AAGIAA
-318 LAMAAPFVTAIG
+318 LAMAAPFITAIG
-330 AAVAAAAPFIAVI
+330 AAVATAAPFIAVI
-343 TAIGAALYTLWA
+343 TAIGAVLYTLWA
-355 KGISIADVFQLMGIK
+355 NGVSVADVFQLMGVK
-370 TEALSQ
+370 TEVLFQ

-387 VGSLLSSVLTALRPL
+387 LGNLFSSVLTALRPL
-402 FVAFAAVAGVV
+402 FVAFGTVVAVVV
-413 ITGILQYFG
+413 TGILQYFG
-422 MLITGA
+422 NLITGA
-428 AYLLEMVS
+428 AYLLTMVATAI
-436 NVLEGI
+436 EGI
-442 CSAFEWMVNGVG
+442 CSVFEWMVNGVG
-454 SALDA
+454 SALEE
-459 VASALSGMA
+459 VASALGGMA

-478 GLATISNFVS
+478 GLSTISNFVN
-488 SAISWLSSLISK
+488 SATGWLSGLISK
-500 IFETNAALNSV
+500 IFETNAALNNV
-511 GGDNSE
+511 GEGNSE
-517 DGANSSP
+517 DGANSDSA
-524 VPKKEWKMPDFSNFK
+524 PKKELKKPDFSNFK

-544 TVPTGAGGGGHVGGG
+544 AVP
-559 GRGGSGGGKAGSID
+559 SGGGKGGSGSIG
-573 NTVSKAASTSKSI
+573 NTATQAANTSKSI

-598 QLVDRWYKEETAE
+598 QLVERWYQEESAE

-625 KQRLTELYA
+625 KQRLVELYA

-646 KVQDIRNSI
+646 KIQDIRSSI
-655 RDAFFASE
+655 SAASFASKAA
-663 ESGSVL
+663 GSVL
-669 KADAAAAELVKM
+669 NADAAAAELVKM
-681 QLEHE
+681 KLEHE
-686 KATAS
+686 KTLDG

-700 NTFIGLTA
+700 NTFIGLTDN
-708 SEKEVFIQALKERSI
+708 EKEVFLQALKERSI
-723 AFEQSET
+723 AFEQSES

-770 AYRTNDLARLQEVLT
+770 AYRTNDLARLKEVLT
-785 EEAAIRLNDME
+785 EEAAMRLNDME
-796 AQKTML
+796 AQKTMM
-802 DTYKQAFLDAHTT
+802 DTYQQAFLDAHAT
-815 ISQMIADLYGTALT
+815 ISQMVTDLYGTALT

-880 LQKKEAATSVAQSPA
+880 IQKKEAATSVAQSAA

-911 PGSAVRALGMVTT
+911 PGSAARALGMVTA

-932 GTSLLAVSAVGTG
+932 GASLLAVSSIGTG
-945 AKSSADTVS
+945 TKSSANAIS

-969 GIIGEGVDNEVA
+969 GIIGEGIDNEVA
-981 MPLNRAV
+981 LPLNKAV

-1014 INDAADVED
+1014 INDAADVND
-1023 LFEGLSNMVAAGLR
+1023 LFEGLSNIVAVGLR

>member
-30 RTAFG
+30 KTAFG

-46 NVLEGLG
+46 NVLEGFG
-53 AALGALGVYAVKAGG
+53 AALGALGIYAVKAGG

-90 VKELQDFAAHTP
+90 VKELQDFAANTP

-160 KLASQEMMQITE
+160 KLASQEIMQITE

-203 QMALDALVS
+203 QMALDALVG
-212 GMESRYGGMMEQQS
+212 GMENRYGGMMEQQS
-226 STILGTWSNLMDG
+226 GTIIGTWSNLMDG
-239 LGQVASQA
+239 LGQLASQT

-262 GIGEWLSNFASVLQE
+262 SIGEWLSNFAAVLQE
-277 GGIREAILNC
+277 GGIREAILSC

-301 ALTGVA
+301 ALTGIA

-312 AAGATA
+312 AAGIAA
-318 LAMAAPFVTAIG
+318 LAMAAPFITAIG
-330 AAVAAAAPFIAVI
+330 AAVATAAPFIAVI
-343 TAIGAALYTLWA
+343 TAIGAVLYTLWA
-355 KGISIADVFQLMGIK
+355 NGVSVADVFQLMGVK
-370 TEALSQ
+370 TEVLFQ

-387 VGSLLSSVLTALRPL
+387 LGNLFSSVLTALRPL
-402 FVAFAAVAGVV
+402 FVAFGTVVAVVV
-413 ITGILQYFG
+413 TGILQYFG
-422 MLITGA
+422 NLITGA
-428 AYLLEMVS
+428 AYLLTMVATAI
-436 NVLEGI
+436 EGI
-442 CSAFEWMVNGVG
+442 CSVFEWMVNGVG
-454 SALDA
+454 SALEA
-459 VASALSGMA
+459 VASALGGMA

-478 GLATISNFVS
+478 GLSTISNFVN
-488 SAISWLSSLISK
+488 SATGWLSGLISK
-500 IFETNAALNSV
+500 IFETNAALNNV
-511 GGDNSE
+511 GEGNSE
-517 DGANSSP
+517 DGANSDSA
-524 VPKKEWKMPDFSNFK
+524 PKKELKKPDFSNFK

-544 TVPTGAGGGGHVGGG
+544 AVP
-559 GRGGSGGGKAGSID
+559 SGGGKGGSGSIG
-573 NTVSKAASTSKSI
+573 NTATQAANTSKSI

-598 QLVDRWYKEETAE
+598 QLVERWYQEESAE

-625 KQRLTELYA
+625 KQRLVELYA

-646 KVQDIRNSI
+646 KIQDIRSSI
-655 RDAFFASE
+655 SAASFASKAA
-663 ESGSVL
+663 GSVL
-669 KADAAAAELVKM
+669 NADAAAAELVKM
-681 QLEHE
+681 KLEHE
-686 KATAS
+686 KTLDG

-700 NTFIGLTA
+700 NTFIGLTDN
-708 SEKEVFIQALKERSI
+708 EKEVFLQALKERSI
-723 AFEQSET
+723 AFEQSES

-770 AYRTNDLARLQEVLT
+770 AYRTNDLARLKEVLT
-785 EEAAIRLNDME
+785 EEAAMRLNDME
-796 AQKTML
+796 AQKTMM
-802 DTYKQAFLDAHTT
+802 DTYQQAFLDAHAT
-815 ISQMIADLYGTALT
+815 ISQMVTDLYGTALT

-880 LQKKEAATSVAQSPA
+880 IQKKEAATSVAQSAA

-911 PGSAVRALGMVTT
+911 PGSAARALGMVTA
-924 SLTTAAAL
+924 SYYGSGLRCI
-932 GTSLLAVSAVGTG
+932 SF
-945 AKSSADTVS
+945 SS
-954 VQGYAKGGYFTGPAL
+954 
-969 GIIGEGVDNEVA
+969 I
-981 MPLNRAV
+981 LNR
-988 FNNIAEGI
+988 
-996 VEAGANR
+996 
-1003 NATVTQNIYGD
+1003 YGD
-1014 INDAADVED
+1014 
-1023 LFEGLSNMVAAGLR
+1023 
-1037 GV
+1037 

>member
-30 RTAFG
+30 KTAFG

-46 NVLEGLG
+46 NVLEGFG
-53 AALGALGVYAVKAGG
+53 AALGALGIYAVKAGG

-90 VKELQDFAAHTP
+90 VKELQGFPANTP

-160 KLASQEMMQITE
+160 KLASQEIMQITE

-203 QMALDALVS
+203 QMALDALVG
-212 GMESRYGGMMEQQS
+212 GMENRYGGMMEQQS
-226 STILGTWSNLMDG
+226 GTIIGTWSNLMDG
-239 LGQVASQA
+239 LGQLASQT

-262 GIGEWLSNFASVLQE
+262 SIGEWLSNFAAVLQE
-277 GGIREAILNC
+277 GGIREAILSC

-301 ALTGVA
+301 ALTGIA

-312 AAGATA
+312 AAGIAA
-318 LAMAAPFVTAIG
+318 LAMAAPFITAIG
-330 AAVAAAAPFIAVI
+330 AAVATAAPFIAVI
-343 TAIGAALYTLWA
+343 TAIGAVLYTLWA
-355 KGISIADVFQLMGIK
+355 NGVSVADVFQLMGVK
-370 TEALSQ
+370 TEVLFQ

-387 VGSLLSSVLTALRPL
+387 LGNLFSSVLTALRPL
-402 FVAFAAVAGVV
+402 FVAFGTVVAVVV
-413 ITGILQYFG
+413 TGILQYFG
-422 MLITGA
+422 NLITGA
-428 AYLLEMVS
+428 AYLLTMVATAI
-436 NVLEGI
+436 EGI
-442 CSAFEWMVNGVG
+442 CSVFEWMVNGVG
-454 SALDA
+454 SALEE
-459 VASALSGMA
+459 VASALGGMA

-478 GLATISNFVS
+478 GLSTISNFVN
-488 SAISWLSSLISK
+488 SATGWLSGLISK
-500 IFETNAALNSV
+500 IFETNAALNNV
-511 GGDNSE
+511 GEGNSE
-517 DGANSSP
+517 DGANSDSA
-524 VPKKEWKMPDFSNFK
+524 PKKELKKPDFSNFK

-544 TVPTGAGGGGHVGGG
+544 AVP
-559 GRGGSGGGKAGSID
+559 SGGGKGGSGSIG
-573 NTVSKAASTSKSI
+573 NTATQAANTSKSI

-598 QLVDRWYKEETAE
+598 QLVERWYQEESAE

-625 KQRLTELYA
+625 KQRLVELYA

-646 KVQDIRNSI
+646 KIQDIRSSI
-655 RDAFFASE
+655 SAASFASKAA
-663 ESGSVL
+663 GSVL
-669 KADAAAAELVKM
+669 NADAAAAELVKM
-681 QLEHE
+681 KLEHE
-686 KATAS
+686 KTLDG

-700 NTFIGLTA
+700 NTFIGLTDN
-708 SEKEVFIQALKERSI
+708 EKEVFLQALKERSI
-723 AFEQSET
+723 AFEQSES

-770 AYRTNDLARLQEVLT
+770 AYRTNDLARLKEVLT
-785 EEAAIRLNDME
+785 EEAAMRLNDME
-796 AQKTML
+796 AQKTMM
-802 DTYKQAFLDAHTT
+802 DTYQQAFLDAHAT
-815 ISQMIADLYGTALT
+815 ISQMVTDLYGTALT

-880 LQKKEAATSVAQSPA
+880 IQKKEAATSVAQSAA

-911 PGSAVRALGMVTT
+911 PGSAARALGMVTA

-932 GTSLLAVSAVGTG
+932 GASLLAVSSIGTG
-945 AKSSADTVS
+945 TKSSANAIS

-969 GIIGEGVDNEVA
+969 GIIGEGIDNEVA
-981 MPLNRAV
+981 LPLNKAV

-1014 INDAADVED
+1014 INDAADVND
-1023 LFEGLSNMVAAGLR
+1023 LFEGLSNIVAVGLR

>member
-30 RTAFG
+30 KTAFG

-46 NVLEGLG
+46 NVLEGFG
-53 AALGALGVYAVKAGG
+53 AALGALGIYAVKAGG

-90 VKELQDFAAHTP
+90 VKELQGFAANTP

-160 KLASQEMMQITE
+160 KLASQEIMQITE

-203 QMALDALVS
+203 QMALDALVG
-212 GMESRYGGMMEQQS
+212 GMENRYGGMMEQQS
-226 STILGTWSNLMDG
+226 GTIIGTWSNLMDG
-239 LGQVASQA
+239 LGQLASQT

-262 GIGEWLSNFASVLQE
+262 SIGEWLSNFAAVLQE
-277 GGIREAILNC
+277 GGIREAILSC

-301 ALTGVA
+301 ALTGIA

-312 AAGATA
+312 AAGIAA
-318 LAMAAPFVTAIG
+318 LAMAAPFITAIG
-330 AAVAAAAPFIAVI
+330 AAVATAAPFIAVI
-343 TAIGAALYTLWA
+343 TAIGAVLYTLWA
-355 KGISIADVFQLMGIK
+355 NGVSVADVFQLMGVK
-370 TEALSQ
+370 TEVLFQ

-387 VGSLLSSVLTALRPL
+387 LGNLFSSVLTALRPL
-402 FVAFAAVAGVV
+402 FVAFGTVVAVVV
-413 ITGILQYFG
+413 TGILQYFG
-422 MLITGA
+422 NLITGA
-428 AYLLEMVS
+428 AYLLTMVATAI
-436 NVLEGI
+436 EGI
-442 CSAFEWMVNGVG
+442 CSVFEWMVNGVG
-454 SALDA
+454 SALEA
-459 VASALSGMA
+459 VASALGGMA

-478 GLATISNFVS
+478 GLSTISNFVN
-488 SAISWLSSLISK
+488 SATGWLSGLISK
-500 IFETNAALNSV
+500 IFETNAALNNV
-511 GGDNSE
+511 GEGNSE
-517 DGANSSP
+517 DGANSDSA
-524 VPKKEWKMPDFSNFK
+524 PKKELKKPDFSNFK

-544 TVPTGAGGGGHVGGG
+544 AVP
-559 GRGGSGGGKAGSID
+559 SGGGKGGSGSIG
-573 NTVSKAASTSKSI
+573 NTATQAANTSKSI

-598 QLVDRWYKEETAE
+598 QLVERWYQEESAE

-625 KQRLTELYA
+625 KQRLVELYA

-646 KVQDIRNSI
+646 KIQDIRSI
-655 RDAFFASE
+655 ISAASFASKAA
-663 ESGSVL
+663 GSVL
-669 KADAAAAELVKM
+669 NADAAAAELVKM
-681 QLEHE
+681 KLEHE
-686 KATAS
+686 KTLDG

-700 NTFIGLTA
+700 NTFIGLTDN
-708 SEKEVFIQALKERSI
+708 EKEVFLQALKERSI
-723 AFEQSET
+723 AFEQSES

-770 AYRTNDLARLQEVLT
+770 AYRTNDLARLKEVLT
-785 EEAAIRLNDME
+785 EEAAMRLNDME
-796 AQKTML
+796 AQKTMM
-802 DTYKQAFLDAHTT
+802 DTYQQAFLDAHAT
-815 ISQMIADLYGTALT
+815 ISQMVTDLYGTALT

-880 LQKKEAATSVAQSPA
+880 IQKKEAATSVAQSAA

-911 PGSAVRALGMVTT
+911 PGSAARALGMVTA

-932 GTSLLAVSAVGTG
+932 GASLLAVSSIGTG
-945 AKSSADTVS
+945 TKSSANAIS

-969 GIIGEGVDNEVA
+969 GIIGEGIDNEVA
-981 MPLNRAV
+981 LPLNKAV

-1014 INDAADVED
+1014 INDAADVND
-1023 LFEGLSNMVAAGLR
+1023 LFEGLSNIVAVGLR

>member
-30 RTAFG
+30 KTAFG

-46 NVLEGLG
+46 NVLEGFG
-53 AALGALGVYAVKAGG
+53 AALGALGIYAVKAGG

-90 VKELQDFAAHTP
+90 VKELQDFAANTP

-160 KLASQEMMQITE
+160 KLASQEIMQITE

-203 QMALDALVS
+203 QMALDALVG
-212 GMESRYGGMMEQQS
+212 GMENRYGGMMEQQS
-226 STILGTWSNLMDG
+226 GTIIGTWSNLMDG
-239 LGQVASQA
+239 LGQLASQT

-262 GIGEWLSNFASVLQE
+262 SIGEWLSNFAAVLQE
-277 GGIREAILNC
+277 GGIREAILSC

-301 ALTGVA
+301 ALTGIA

-312 AAGATA
+312 AAGIAA
-318 LAMAAPFVTAIG
+318 LAMAAPFITAIG
-330 AAVAAAAPFIAVI
+330 AAVATAAPFIAVI
-343 TAIGAALYTLWA
+343 TAIGAVLYTLWA
-355 KGISIADVFQLMGIK
+355 NGVSVADVFQLMGVK
-370 TEALSQ
+370 TEVLFQ

-387 VGSLLSSVLTALRPL
+387 LGNLFSSVLTALRPL
-402 FVAFAAVAGVV
+402 FVAFGTVVAVVV
-413 ITGILQYFG
+413 TGILQYFG
-422 MLITGA
+422 NLITGA
-428 AYLLEMVS
+428 AYLLTMVATAI
-436 NVLEGI
+436 EGI
-442 CSAFEWMVNGVG
+442 CSVFEWMVNGVG
-454 SALDA
+454 SALEA
-459 VASALSGMA
+459 VASALGGMA

-478 GLATISNFVS
+478 GLSTISNFVN
-488 SAISWLSSLISK
+488 SATGWLSGLISK
-500 IFETNAALNSV
+500 IFETNAALNNV
-511 GGDNSE
+511 GEGNSE
-517 DGANSSP
+517 DGANSDSA
-524 VPKKEWKMPDFSNFK
+524 PKKELKKPDFSNFK

-544 TVPTGAGGGGHVGGG
+544 AVP
-559 GRGGSGGGKAGSID
+559 SGGGKGGSGSIG
-573 NTVSKAASTSKSI
+573 NTATQAANTSKSI

-598 QLVDRWYKEETAE
+598 QLVERWYQEESAE

-625 KQRLTELYA
+625 KQRLVELYA

-646 KVQDIRNSI
+646 KIQDIRSSI
-655 RDAFFASE
+655 SAASFASKAA
-663 ESGSVL
+663 GSVL
-669 KADAAAAELVKM
+669 NADAAAAELVKM
-681 QLEHE
+681 KLEHE
-686 KATAS
+686 KTLDG

-700 NTFIGLTA
+700 NTFIGLTDN
-708 SEKEVFIQALKERSI
+708 EKEVFLQALKERSI
-723 AFEQSET
+723 AFEQSES

-770 AYRTNDLARLQEVLT
+770 AYRTNDLARLKEVLT
-785 EEAAIRLNDME
+785 EDAAMRLNDME
-796 AQKTML
+796 AQKTMM
-802 DTYKQAFLDAHTT
+802 DTYQQAFLDAHAT
-815 ISQMIADLYGTALT
+815 ISQMVTDLYGTALT

-880 LQKKEAATSVAQSPA
+880 IQKKEAATSVAQSAA

-911 PGSAVRALGMVTT
+911 PGSAARALGMVTA

-932 GTSLLAVSAVGTG
+932 GASLLAVSSIGTG
-945 AKSSADTVS
+945 TKSSANAIS

-969 GIIGEGVDNEVA
+969 GIIGEGIDNEVA
-981 MPLNRAV
+981 LPLNKAV

-1014 INDAADVED
+1014 INDAADVND
-1023 LFEGLSNMVAAGLR
+1023 LFEGLSNIVAVGLR

>member
-30 RTAFG
+30 KTAFG

-46 NVLEGLG
+46 NVLEGFG
-53 AALGALGVYAVKAGG
+53 AALGALGIYAVKAGG

-90 VKELQDFAAHTP
+90 VKELQDFAANTP

-160 KLASQEMMQITE
+160 KLASQEIMQITE

-203 QMALDALVS
+203 QMALDALVG
-212 GMESRYGGMMEQQS
+212 GMENRYGGMMEQQS
-226 STILGTWSNLMDG
+226 GTIIGTWSNLMDG
-239 LGQVASQA
+239 LGQLASQT

-262 GIGEWLSNFASVLQE
+262 SIGEWLSNFAAVLQE
-277 GGIREAILNC
+277 GGIREAILSC

-301 ALTGVA
+301 ALTGIA

-312 AAGATA
+312 AAGIAA
-318 LAMAAPFVTAIG
+318 LAMAAPFITAIG
-330 AAVAAAAPFIAVI
+330 AAVATAAPFIAVI
-343 TAIGAALYTLWA
+343 TAIGAVLYTLWA
-355 KGISIADVFQLMGIK
+355 NGVSVADVFQLMGVK
-370 TEALSQ
+370 TEVLFQ

-387 VGSLLSSVLTALRPL
+387 LGNLFSSVLTALRPL
-402 FVAFAAVAGVV
+402 FVAFGTVVAVVV
-413 ITGILQYFG
+413 TGILQYFG
-422 MLITGA
+422 NLITGA
-428 AYLLEMVS
+428 AYLLTMVATAI
-436 NVLEGI
+436 EGI
-442 CSAFEWMVNGVG
+442 CSVFEWMVNGVG
-454 SALDA
+454 SALEA
-459 VASALSGMA
+459 VASALGGMA

-478 GLATISNFVS
+478 GLSTISNFVN
-488 SAISWLSSLISK
+488 SATGWLSGLISK
-500 IFETNAALNSV
+500 IFETNAALNNV
-511 GGDNSE
+511 GEGNSE
-517 DGANSSP
+517 DGANSDSA
-524 VPKKEWKMPDFSNFK
+524 PKKELKRPDFSNFK

-544 TVPTGAGGGGHVGGG
+544 AVP
-559 GRGGSGGGKAGSID
+559 SGGGKGGSGSIG
-573 NTVSKAASTSKSI
+573 NTATQAANTSKSI

-598 QLVDRWYKEETAE
+598 QLVERWYQEESAE

-625 KQRLTELYA
+625 KQRLVELYA

-646 KVQDIRNSI
+646 KIQDIRSSI
-655 RDAFFASE
+655 SAASFASKAA
-663 ESGSVL
+663 GSVL
-669 KADAAAAELVKM
+669 NADAAAAELVKM
-681 QLEHE
+681 KLEHE
-686 KATAS
+686 KTLDG

-700 NTFIGLTA
+700 NTFIGLTDN
-708 SEKEVFIQALKERSI
+708 EKEVFLQALKERSI
-723 AFEQSET
+723 AFEQSES

-770 AYRTNDLARLQEVLT
+770 AYRTNDLARLKEVLT
-785 EEAAIRLNDME
+785 EEAAMRLNDME
-796 AQKTML
+796 AQKTMM
-802 DTYKQAFLDAHTT
+802 DTYQQAFLDAHAT
-815 ISQMIADLYGTALT
+815 ISQMVTDLYGTALT

-880 LQKKEAATSVAQSPA
+880 IQKKEAATSVAQSAA

-911 PGSAVRALGMVTT
+911 PGSAARALGMVTA

-932 GTSLLAVSAVGTG
+932 GASLLAVSSIGTG
-945 AKSSADTVS
+945 TKSSANAIS

-969 GIIGEGVDNEVA
+969 GIIGEGIDNEVA
-981 MPLNRAV
+981 LPLNKAV

-1014 INDAADVED
+1014 INDAADVND
-1023 LFEGLSNMVAAGLR
+1023 LFEGLSNIVAVGLR

>member
-30 RTAFG
+30 KTAFG

-46 NVLEGLG
+46 NVLEGFG
-53 AALGALGVYAVKAGG
+53 AALGALGIYAVKAGG

-90 VKELQDFAAHTP
+90 VKELQDFAANTP

-160 KLASQEMMQITE
+160 KLASQEIMHITE
-172 LGIPAWQLLADKLG
+172 LGIPACQLLADKLG

-203 QMALDALVS
+203 QMALDALVG
-212 GMESRYGGMMEQQS
+212 GMENRYGGMMEQQS
-226 STILGTWSNLMDG
+226 GTIIGTWSNLMDG
-239 LGQVASQA
+239 LGQLASQT

-262 GIGEWLSNFASVLQE
+262 SIGEWLSNFAAVLQE
-277 GGIREAILNC
+277 GGIREAILSC

-301 ALTGVA
+301 ALTGIA

-312 AAGATA
+312 AAGIAA
-318 LAMAAPFVTAIG
+318 LAMAAPFITAIG
-330 AAVAAAAPFIAVI
+330 AAVATAAPFIAVI
-343 TAIGAALYTLWA
+343 TAIGAVLYTLWA
-355 KGISIADVFQLMGIK
+355 NGVSVADVFQLMGVK
-370 TEALSQ
+370 TEVLFQ

-387 VGSLLSSVLTALRPL
+387 LGNLFSSVLTALRPL
-402 FVAFAAVAGVV
+402 FVAFGTVVAVVV
-413 ITGILQYFG
+413 TGILQYFG
-422 MLITGA
+422 NLITGA
-428 AYLLEMVS
+428 AYLLTMVATAI
-436 NVLEGI
+436 EGI
-442 CSAFEWMVNGVG
+442 CSVFEWMVNGVG
-454 SALDA
+454 SALEA
-459 VASALSGMA
+459 VASALGGMA

-478 GLATISNFVS
+478 GLSTISNFVN
-488 SAISWLSSLISK
+488 SATGWLSGLISK
-500 IFETNAALNSV
+500 IFETNAALNNV
-511 GGDNSE
+511 GEGNSE
-517 DGANSSP
+517 DGANSDSA
-524 VPKKEWKMPDFSNFK
+524 PKKELKKPDFSNFK

-544 TVPTGAGGGGHVGGG
+544 AVP
-559 GRGGSGGGKAGSID
+559 SGGGKGGSGSIG
-573 NTVSKAASTSKSI
+573 NTATQAANTSKSI

-598 QLVDRWYKEETAE
+598 QLVERWYQEESAE

-625 KQRLTELYA
+625 KQRLVELYA

-646 KVQDIRNSI
+646 KIQDIRSSI
-655 RDAFFASE
+655 SAASFASKAA
-663 ESGSVL
+663 GSVL
-669 KADAAAAELVKM
+669 NADAAAAELVKM
-681 QLEHE
+681 KLEHE
-686 KATAS
+686 KTLDG

-700 NTFIGLTA
+700 NTFIGLTDN
-708 SEKEVFIQALKERSI
+708 EKEVFLQALKERSI
-723 AFEQSET
+723 AFEQSES

-770 AYRTNDLARLQEVLT
+770 AYRTNDLARLKEVLT
-785 EEAAIRLNDME
+785 EEAAMRLNDME
-796 AQKTML
+796 AQKTMM
-802 DTYKQAFLDAHTT
+802 DTYQQAFLDAHAT
-815 ISQMIADLYGTALT
+815 ISQMVTDLYGTALT

-880 LQKKEAATSVAQSPA
+880 IQKKEAATSVAQSAA

-911 PGSAVRALGMVTT
+911 PGSAARALGMVTA

-932 GTSLLAVSAVGTG
+932 GASLLAVSSIGTG
-945 AKSSADTVS
+945 TKSSANAIS

-969 GIIGEGVDNEVA
+969 GIIGEGIDNEVA
-981 MPLNRAV
+981 LPLNKAV

-1014 INDAADVED
+1014 INDAADVND
-1023 LFEGLSNMVAAGLR
+1023 LFEGLSNIVAVGLR

>member
-30 RTAFG
+30 KTAFG

-46 NVLEGLG
+46 NVLEGFG
-53 AALGALGVYAVKAGG
+53 AALGALGIYAVKAGG

-90 VKELQDFAAHTP
+90 VKELQDFAANTP

-160 KLASQEMMQITE
+160 KLASQEIMQITE

-203 QMALDALVS
+203 QMALDALVG
-212 GMESRYGGMMEQQS
+212 GMENRYGGMMEQQS
-226 STILGTWSNLMDG
+226 GTIIGTWSNLMDG
-239 LGQVASQA
+239 LGQLASQT

-262 GIGEWLSNFASVLQE
+262 SIGEWLSNFAAVLQE
-277 GGIREAILNC
+277 GGIREAILSC

-301 ALTGVA
+301 ALTGIA

-312 AAGATA
+312 AAGIAA
-318 LAMAAPFVTAIG
+318 LAMAAPFITAIG
-330 AAVAAAAPFIAVI
+330 AAVATAAPFIAVI
-343 TAIGAALYTLWA
+343 TAIGAVLYTLWA
-355 KGISIADVFQLMGIK
+355 NGVSVADVFQLMGVK
-370 TEALSQ
+370 TEVLFQ

-387 VGSLLSSVLTALRPL
+387 LGNLFSSVLTALRPL
-402 FVAFAAVAGVV
+402 FVAFGTVVAVVV
-413 ITGILQYFG
+413 TGILQYFG
-422 MLITGA
+422 NLITGA
-428 AYLLEMVS
+428 AYLLTMVATAI
-436 NVLEGI
+436 EGI
-442 CSAFEWMVNGVG
+442 CSVFEWMVNGVG
-454 SALDA
+454 SALEA
-459 VASALSGMA
+459 VASALGGMA

-478 GLATISNFVS
+478 GLSTISNFVN
-488 SAISWLSSLISK
+488 SATGWLSGLISK
-500 IFETNAALNSV
+500 IFETNAALNNV
-511 GGDNSE
+511 GEGNSE
-517 DGANSSP
+517 DGANSDSA
-524 VPKKEWKMPDFSNFK
+524 PKKELKKPDFSNFK

-544 TVPTGAGGGGHVGGG
+544 AVP
-559 GRGGSGGGKAGSID
+559 SGGGKGGSGSIG
-573 NTVSKAASTSKSI
+573 NTATQAANTSKSI

-598 QLVDRWYKEETAE
+598 QLVERWYQEESAE

-625 KQRLTELYA
+625 KQRLVELYA

-646 KVQDIRNSI
+646 KIQDIRSSI
-655 RDAFFASE
+655 SAASFASKAA
-663 ESGSVL
+663 GSVL
-669 KADAAAAELVKM
+669 NADAAAAELVKM
-681 QLEHE
+681 KLEHE
-686 KATAS
+686 KTLDG

-700 NTFIGLTA
+700 NTFIGLTDN
-708 SEKEVFIQALKERSI
+708 EKEVFLQALKERSI
-723 AFEQSET
+723 AFEQSES

-770 AYRTNDLARLQEVLT
+770 AYRTNDLARLKEVLT
-785 EEAAIRLNDME
+785 EEAAMRLNDME
-796 AQKTML
+796 AQKTMM
-802 DTYKQAFLDAHTT
+802 DTYQQAFLDAHAT
-815 ISQMIADLYGTALT
+815 ISQMVTDLYGTALT

-880 LQKKEAATSVAQSPA
+880 IQKKEVATSVAQSAA

-911 PGSAVRALGMVTT
+911 PGSAARALGMVTA

-932 GTSLLAVSAVGTG
+932 GASLLAVSSVGGSAGNSAGSIAVGE
-945 AKSSADTVS
+945 
-954 VQGYAKGGYFTGPAL
+954 YAKGGYFTGPTL
-969 GIIGEGVDNEVA
+969 GIIGEGADNEVA
-981 MPLNRAV
+981 LPLNRAV

-996 VEAGANR
+996 AAAGASTS
-1003 NATVTQNIYGD
+1003 AQVTQNIYGD
-1014 INDAADVED
+1014 INNAAEVED
-1023 LFEGLSNMVAAGLR
+1023 LFDELNSMVAAGLR

>member
-30 RTAFG
+30 KTAFG

-53 AALGALGVYAVKAGG
+53 AALSALGVYAVKAGG

-90 VKELQDFAAHTP
+90 VKELQAFAAHTP

-186 TDVATAQDMVTK
+186 TDVAAAQDMVTK

-226 STILGTWSNLMDG
+226 GTILGTWSNLMDG
-239 LGQVASQA
+239 LGQAASQT

-262 GIGEWLSNFASVLQE
+262 SLGEWLSNFASVLQE
-277 GGIREAILNC
+277 GGLREAILNC

-330 AAVAAAAPFIAVI
+330 AAAAAAAPFIAVI
-343 TAIGAALYTLWA
+343 TAVGAALYTLWA
-355 KGISIADVFQLMGIK
+355 KGVSIADVFQLLGVK
-370 TEALSQ
+370 TEALSK
-376 AGSALQSAFSA
+376 AGSALESAFSA
-387 VGSLLSSVLTALRPL
+387 VGSLLSSVLTALKPL
-402 FVAFAAVAGVV
+402 FTAFGAVVAIV
-413 ITGILQYFG
+413 ITGILKYFG
-422 MLITGA
+422 FLINGA
-428 AYLLEMVS
+428 AGLLSIVGA
-436 NVLEGI
+436 VIEGI
-442 CSAFEWMVNGVG
+442 CSAFEWLVNGVG

-459 VASALSGMA
+459 VSSALGNMA
-468 DSVLPAWASS
+468 DSVLPAWAAS
-478 GLATISNFVS
+478 GLSTISSFVN
-488 SAISWLSSLISK
+488 SAVSWLTSLISK

-511 GGDNSE
+511 GGETSE
-517 DGANSSP
+517 GSASTAGTSP
-524 VPKKEWKMPDFSNFK
+524 APKTKWQMPDFSNFK
-539 GSSGG
+539 GSSGA
-544 TVPTGAGGGGHVGGG
+544 TPTGAGGGSG
-559 GRGGSGGGKAGSID
+559 GRSGSGGKSGSSD
-573 NTVSKAASTSKSI
+573 NTASQAASTSKSI
-586 EEEWVRTFNTKS
+586 EDEWVRTFNTKAE
-598 QLVDRWYKEETAE
+598 LVDRWYKEETAE

-625 KQRLTELYA
+625 KQRLAELYA

-646 KVQDIRNSI
+646 KREEIRNSI
-655 RDAFFASE
+655 RDAAFASE
-663 ESGSVL
+663 EAGNVL
-669 KADAAAAELVKM
+669 NSDAAAAELIKM

-686 KATAS
+686 KVVS
-691 IEERWTNLS
+691 GIEERWTNLA

-708 SEKEVFIQALKERSI
+708 DEKEVFIQALKERRI
-723 AFEQSET
+723 AFEESET
-730 GELDFH
+730 GELNFH
-736 KQMLKD
+736 KQILKD

-770 AYRTNDLARLQEVLT
+770 AYRTNDLARLKEVLT

-802 DTYKQAFLDAHTT
+802 DTYQQAFLDAHTT
-815 ISQMIADLYGTALT
+815 ISQMTADLYSTALT
-829 GLEDAFT
+829 GMEDAFT
-836 NILTNAKSAKDAFAD
+836 NILTNAKSAKDAFSD

-867 AAGMILSHVMGQN
+867 AAGMLMSHVMGQN
-880 LQKKEAATSVAQSPA
+880 IQKKEAAASMAQSAA

-911 PGSAVRALGMVTT
+911 PGSAARALGLVTT
-924 SLTTAAAL
+924 SLTAAAAL
-932 GTSLLAVSAVGTG
+932 GTSLLAVSSIGTG
-945 AKSSADTVS
+945 TKSSSAALS
-954 VQGYAKGGYFTGPAL
+954 VEGYAKGGYFTGPTL
-969 GIIGEGVDNEVA
+969 GIIGEGIDNEVA
-981 MPLNRAV
+981 LPLNRAV

-996 VEAGANR
+996 IAAGGNGST
-1003 NATVTQNIYGD
+1003 TVTQNIYGD
-1014 INDAADVED
+1014 INDAADVDE
-1023 LFEGLSNMVAAGLR
+1023 LFEGLNSMVAAGLR

>member
-30 RTAFG
+30 KTAFG

-46 NVLEGLG
+46 NVLEGFG
-53 AALGALGVYAVKAGG
+53 AALGALGIYAVKAGG

-90 VKELQDFAAHTP
+90 VKELQGFAANTP

-160 KLASQEMMQITE
+160 KLASQEIMQITE

-203 QMALDALVS
+203 QMALDALVG
-212 GMESRYGGMMEQQS
+212 GMENRYGGMMEQQS
-226 STILGTWSNLMDG
+226 GTIIGTWSNLMDG
-239 LGQVASQA
+239 LGQLASQT

-262 GIGEWLSNFASVLQE
+262 SIGEWLSNFAAVLQE
-277 GGIREAILNC
+277 GGIREAILSC

-301 ALTGVA
+301 ALTGIA

-312 AAGATA
+312 AAGIAA
-318 LAMAAPFVTAIG
+318 LAMAAPFITAIG
-330 AAVAAAAPFIAVI
+330 AAVATAAPFIAVI
-343 TAIGAALYTLWA
+343 TAIGAVLYTLWA
-355 KGISIADVFQLMGIK
+355 NGVSVADVFQLMGVK
-370 TEALSQ
+370 TEVLFQ

-387 VGSLLSSVLTALRPL
+387 LGNLFSSVLTALRPL
-402 FVAFAAVAGVV
+402 FVAFGTVVAVVV
-413 ITGILQYFG
+413 TGILQYFG
-422 MLITGA
+422 NLITGA
-428 AYLLEMVS
+428 AYLLTMVATAI
-436 NVLEGI
+436 EGI
-442 CSAFEWMVNGVG
+442 CSVFEWMVNGVG
-454 SALDA
+454 SALEA
-459 VASALSGMA
+459 VASALGGMA

-478 GLATISNFVS
+478 GLSTISNFVN
-488 SAISWLSSLISK
+488 SATGWLSGLISK
-500 IFETNAALNSV
+500 IFETNAALNNV
-511 GGDNSE
+511 GEGNSE
-517 DGANSSP
+517 DGANSDSA
-524 VPKKEWKMPDFSNFK
+524 PKKELKKPDFSNFK

-544 TVPTGAGGGGHVGGG
+544 AVP
-559 GRGGSGGGKAGSID
+559 SGGGKGGSGSIG
-573 NTVSKAASTSKSI
+573 NTATQAANTSKSI

-598 QLVDRWYKEETAE
+598 QLVERWYQEESAE

-625 KQRLTELYA
+625 KQRLVELYA

-646 KVQDIRNSI
+646 KIQDIRSSI
-655 RDAFFASE
+655 SAASFASKAA
-663 ESGSVL
+663 GSVL
-669 KADAAAAELVKM
+669 NADAAAAELVKM
-681 QLEHE
+681 KLEHE
-686 KATAS
+686 KTLDG

-700 NTFIGLTA
+700 NTFIGLTDN
-708 SEKEVFIQALKERSI
+708 EKEVFLQALKERSI
-723 AFEQSET
+723 AFEQSES

-770 AYRTNDLARLQEVLT
+770 AYRTNDLARLKEVLT
-785 EEAAIRLNDME
+785 EEAAMRLNDME
-796 AQKTML
+796 AQKTMM
-802 DTYKQAFLDAHTT
+802 DTYQQAFLDAHAT
-815 ISQMIADLYGTALT
+815 ISQMVTDLYGTALT

-880 LQKKEAATSVAQSPA
+880 IQKKEAATSVAQSAA

-911 PGSAVRALGMVTT
+911 PGSAARALGMVTA

-932 GTSLLAVSAVGTG
+932 GASLLAVSSIGTG
-945 AKSSADTVS
+945 TKSSANAIS

-969 GIIGEGVDNEVA
+969 GIIGEGIDNEVA
-981 MPLNRAV
+981 LPLNKAV

-1014 INDAADVED
+1014 INDAADVND
-1023 LFEGLSNMVAAGLR
+1023 LFEGLSNIVAVGLR

>member
-30 RTAFG
+30 KTAFG

-46 NVLEGLG
+46 NVLEGFG
-53 AALGALGVYAVKAGG
+53 AALGALGIYAVKAGG

-90 VKELQDFAAHTP
+90 VKELQDFAANTP

-160 KLASQEMMQITE
+160 KLASQEIMQITE

-203 QMALDALVS
+203 QMALDALVG
-212 GMESRYGGMMEQQS
+212 GMENRYGGMMEQQS
-226 STILGTWSNLMDG
+226 GTIIGTWSNLMDG
-239 LGQVASQA
+239 LGQLASQT

-262 GIGEWLSNFASVLQE
+262 SIGEWLSNFAAVLQE
-277 GGIREAILNC
+277 GGIREAILSC

-301 ALTGVA
+301 ALTGIA

-312 AAGATA
+312 AAGIAA
-318 LAMAAPFVTAIG
+318 LAMAAPFITAIG
-330 AAVAAAAPFIAVI
+330 AAVATAAPFIAVI
-343 TAIGAALYTLWA
+343 TAIGAVLYTLWA
-355 KGISIADVFQLMGIK
+355 NGVSVADVFQLMGVK
-370 TEALSQ
+370 TEVLFQ

-387 VGSLLSSVLTALRPL
+387 LGNLFSSVLTALRPL
-402 FVAFAAVAGVV
+402 FVAFGTVVAVVV
-413 ITGILQYFG
+413 TGILQYFG
-422 MLITGA
+422 NLITGA
-428 AYLLEMVS
+428 AYLLTMVATAI
-436 NVLEGI
+436 EGI
-442 CSAFEWMVNGVG
+442 CSVFEWMVNGVG
-454 SALDA
+454 SALEA
-459 VASALSGMA
+459 VASALGGMA

-478 GLATISNFVS
+478 GLSTISNFVN
-488 SAISWLSSLISK
+488 SATGWLSGLISK
-500 IFETNAALNSV
+500 IFETNAALNNV
-511 GGDNSE
+511 GEGNSE
-517 DGANSSP
+517 DGANSDSA
-524 VPKKEWKMPDFSNFK
+524 PKKELKKPDFSNFK

-544 TVPTGAGGGGHVGGG
+544 AVP
-559 GRGGSGGGKAGSID
+559 SGGGKGGSGSIG
-573 NTVSKAASTSKSI
+573 NTATQAANTSKSI

-598 QLVDRWYKEETAE
+598 QLVERWYQEESAE

-625 KQRLTELYA
+625 KQRLVELYA

-646 KVQDIRNSI
+646 KIQDIRSSI
-655 RDAFFASE
+655 SAASFASKAA
-663 ESGSVL
+663 GSVL
-669 KADAAAAELVKM
+669 NADAAAAELVKM
-681 QLEHE
+681 KLEHE
-686 KATAS
+686 KTLDG

-700 NTFIGLTA
+700 NTFIGLTDN
-708 SEKEVFIQALKERSI
+708 EKEVFLQALKERSI
-723 AFEQSET
+723 AFEQSES

-770 AYRTNDLARLQEVLT
+770 AYRTNDLARLKEVLT
-785 EEAAIRLNDME
+785 EEAAMRLNDME
-796 AQKTML
+796 AQKTMM
-802 DTYKQAFLDAHTT
+802 DTYQQAFLDAHAT
-815 ISQMIADLYGTALT
+815 ISQMVTDLYGTALT

-880 LQKKEAATSVAQSPA
+880 IQKKEAATSVAQSAA

-911 PGSAVRALGMVTT
+911 PGSAARALGMVTA

-932 GTSLLAVSAVGTG
+932 GASLLAVSSIGTG
-945 AKSSADTVS
+945 TKSSANAIS

-969 GIIGEGVDNEVA
+969 GIIGEGIDNEVA
-981 MPLNRAV
+981 LP
-988 FNNIAEGI
+988 
-996 VEAGANR
+996 
-1003 NATVTQNIYGD
+1003 
-1014 INDAADVED
+1014 
-1023 LFEGLSNMVAAGLR
+1023 
-1037 GV
+1037 

>member
-1 MSTVAELLVK
+1 VSTVAELLVK

-30 RTAFG
+30 KTAFG

-46 NVLEGLG
+46 NVLEGFG
-53 AALGALGVYAVKAGG
+53 AALGALGIYAVKAGG

-90 VKELQDFAAHTP
+90 VKELQGFAANTP

-160 KLASQEMMQITE
+160 KLASQEIMQITE

-203 QMALDALVS
+203 QMALDALVG
-212 GMESRYGGMMEQQS
+212 GMENRYGGMMEQQS
-226 STILGTWSNLMDG
+226 GTIIGTWSNLMDG
-239 LGQVASQA
+239 LGQLASQT

-262 GIGEWLSNFASVLQE
+262 SIGEWLSNFAAVLQE
-277 GGIREAILNC
+277 GGIREAILSC

-301 ALTGVA
+301 ALTGIA

-312 AAGATA
+312 AAGIAA
-318 LAMAAPFVTAIG
+318 LAMAAPFITAIG
-330 AAVAAAAPFIAVI
+330 AAVATAAPFIAVI
-343 TAIGAALYTLWA
+343 TAIGAVLYTLWA
-355 KGISIADVFQLMGIK
+355 NGVSVADVFQLMGVK
-370 TEALSQ
+370 TEVLFQ

-387 VGSLLSSVLTALRPL
+387 LGNLFSSVLTALRPL
-402 FVAFAAVAGVV
+402 FVAFGTVVAVVV
-413 ITGILQYFG
+413 TGILQYFG
-422 MLITGA
+422 NLITGA
-428 AYLLEMVS
+428 AYLLTMVATAI
-436 NVLEGI
+436 EGI
-442 CSAFEWMVNGVG
+442 CSVFEWMVNGVG
-454 SALDA
+454 SALEA
-459 VASALSGMA
+459 VASALGGMA

-478 GLATISNFVS
+478 GLSTISNFVN
-488 SAISWLSSLISK
+488 SATGWLSGLISK
-500 IFETNAALNSV
+500 IFETNAALNNV
-511 GGDNSE
+511 GEGNSE
-517 DGANSSP
+517 DGANSDSA
-524 VPKKEWKMPDFSNFK
+524 PKKELKKPDFSNFK

-544 TVPTGAGGGGHVGGG
+544 AVP
-559 GRGGSGGGKAGSID
+559 SGGGKGGSGSIG
-573 NTVSKAASTSKSI
+573 NTATQAANTSKSI

-598 QLVDRWYKEETAE
+598 QLVERWYQEESAE

-625 KQRLTELYA
+625 KQRLVELYA

-646 KVQDIRNSI
+646 KIQDIRSSI
-655 RDAFFASE
+655 SAASFASKAA
-663 ESGSVL
+663 GSVL
-669 KADAAAAELVKM
+669 NADAAAAELVKM
-681 QLEHE
+681 KLEHE
-686 KATAS
+686 KTLDG

-700 NTFIGLTA
+700 NTFIGLTDN
-708 SEKEVFIQALKERSI
+708 EKEVFLQALKERSI
-723 AFEQSET
+723 AFEQSES

-770 AYRTNDLARLQEVLT
+770 AYRTNDLARLKEVLT
-785 EEAAIRLNDME
+785 EEAAMRLNDME
-796 AQKTML
+796 AQKTMM
-802 DTYKQAFLDAHTT
+802 DTYQQAFLDAHAT
-815 ISQMIADLYGTALT
+815 ISQMVTDLYGTALT

-880 LQKKEAATSVAQSPA
+880 IQKKEAATSVAQSAA

-911 PGSAVRALGMVTT
+911 PGSAARALGMVTA

-932 GTSLLAVSAVGTG
+932 GASLLAVSSIGTG
-945 AKSSADTVS
+945 TKSSANAIS

-969 GIIGEGVDNEVA
+969 GIIGEGIDNEVA
-981 MPLNRAV
+981 LPLNKAV

-1014 INDAADVED
+1014 INDAADVND
-1023 LFEGLSNMVAAGLR
+1023 LFEGLSNIVAVGLR

>member
-30 RTAFG
+30 KTAFG

-46 NVLEGLG
+46 NVLEGFG
-53 AALGALGVYAVKAGG
+53 AALGALGIYAVKAGG

-90 VKELQDFAAHTP
+90 VKELQDFAANTP

-160 KLASQEMMQITE
+160 KLASQEIMQITE

-186 TDVATAQDMVTK
+186 TDVATAQAMVTK

-203 QMALDALVS
+203 QMALDALVG
-212 GMESRYGGMMEQQS
+212 GMENRYGGMMEQQS
-226 STILGTWSNLMDG
+226 GTIIGTWSNLMDG
-239 LGQVASQA
+239 LGQLASQT

-262 GIGEWLSNFASVLQE
+262 SIGEWLSNFAAVLQE
-277 GGIREAILNC
+277 GGIREAILSC

-301 ALTGVA
+301 ALTGIA

-312 AAGATA
+312 AAGIAA
-318 LAMAAPFVTAIG
+318 LAMAAPFITAIG
-330 AAVAAAAPFIAVI
+330 AAVATAAPFIAVI
-343 TAIGAALYTLWA
+343 TAIGAVLYTLWA
-355 KGISIADVFQLMGIK
+355 NGVSVADVFQLMGVK
-370 TEALSQ
+370 TEVLFQ

-387 VGSLLSSVLTALRPL
+387 LGNLFSSVLTALRPL
-402 FVAFAAVAGVV
+402 FVAFGTVVAVVV
-413 ITGILQYFG
+413 TGILQYFG
-422 MLITGA
+422 NLITGA
-428 AYLLEMVS
+428 AYLLTMVATAI
-436 NVLEGI
+436 EGI
-442 CSAFEWMVNGVG
+442 CSVFEWMVNGVG
-454 SALDA
+454 SALEA
-459 VASALSGMA
+459 VASALGGMA

-478 GLATISNFVS
+478 GLSTISNFVN
-488 SAISWLSSLISK
+488 SATGWLSGLISK
-500 IFETNAALNSV
+500 IFETNAALNNV
-511 GGDNSE
+511 GEGNSE
-517 DGANSSP
+517 DGANSDSA
-524 VPKKEWKMPDFSNFK
+524 PKKELKKPDFSNFK

-544 TVPTGAGGGGHVGGG
+544 AVP
-559 GRGGSGGGKAGSID
+559 SGGGKGGSGSIG
-573 NTVSKAASTSKSI
+573 NTATQAANTSKSI

-598 QLVDRWYKEETAE
+598 QLVERWYQEESAE

-625 KQRLTELYA
+625 KQRLVELYA

-646 KVQDIRNSI
+646 KIQDIRSSI
-655 RDAFFASE
+655 SAASFASKAA
-663 ESGSVL
+663 GSVL
-669 KADAAAAELVKM
+669 NADAAAAELVKM
-681 QLEHE
+681 KLEHE
-686 KATAS
+686 KTLDG

-700 NTFIGLTA
+700 NTFIGLTDN
-708 SEKEVFIQALKERSI
+708 EKEVFLQALKERSI
-723 AFEQSET
+723 AFEQSES

-770 AYRTNDLARLQEVLT
+770 AYRTNDLARLKEVLT
-785 EEAAIRLNDME
+785 EEAAMRLNDME
-796 AQKTML
+796 AQKTMM
-802 DTYKQAFLDAHTT
+802 DTYQQAFLDAHAT
-815 ISQMIADLYGTALT
+815 ISQMVTDLYGTALT

-880 LQKKEAATSVAQSPA
+880 IQKKEAATSVAQSAA

-911 PGSAVRALGMVTT
+911 PGSAARALGMVTA

-932 GTSLLAVSAVGTG
+932 GASLLAVSSIGTG
-945 AKSSADTVS
+945 TKSSANAIS

-969 GIIGEGVDNEVA
+969 GIIGEGIDNEVA
-981 MPLNRAV
+981 LPLNKAV

-1014 INDAADVED
+1014 INDAADVND
-1023 LFEGLSNMVAAGLR
+1023 LFEGLSNIVAVGLR

>member
-30 RTAFG
+30 KTAFG

-46 NVLEGLG
+46 NVLEGFG
-53 AALGALGVYAVKAGG
+53 AALGALGIYAVKAGG

-90 VKELQDFAAHTP
+90 VKELQDFAANTP

-160 KLASQEMMQITE
+160 KLASQEIMQITE

-203 QMALDALVS
+203 QMALDALVG
-212 GMESRYGGMMEQQS
+212 GMENRYGGMMEQQS
-226 STILGTWSNLMDG
+226 GTIIGTWSNLMDG
-239 LGQVASQA
+239 LGQLASQT

-262 GIGEWLSNFASVLQE
+262 SIGEWLSNFAAVLQE
-277 GGIREAILNC
+277 GGIREAILSC

-301 ALTGVA
+301 ALTGIA

-312 AAGATA
+312 AAGIAA
-318 LAMAAPFVTAIG
+318 LAMAAPFITAIG
-330 AAVAAAAPFIAVI
+330 AAVATAAPFIAVI
-343 TAIGAALYTLWA
+343 TAIGAVLYTLWA
-355 KGISIADVFQLMGIK
+355 NGVSVADVFQLMGVK
-370 TEALSQ
+370 TEVLFQ

-387 VGSLLSSVLTALRPL
+387 LGNLFSSVLTALRPL
-402 FVAFAAVAGVV
+402 FVAFGTVVAVVV
-413 ITGILQYFG
+413 TGILQYFG
-422 MLITGA
+422 NLITGA
-428 AYLLEMVS
+428 AYLLTMVATAI
-436 NVLEGI
+436 EGI
-442 CSAFEWMVNGVG
+442 CSVFEWMVNGVG
-454 SALDA
+454 SALEA
-459 VASALSGMA
+459 VASALGGMA

-478 GLATISNFVS
+478 GLSTISNFVN
-488 SAISWLSSLISK
+488 SATGWLSGLISK
-500 IFETNAALNSV
+500 IFETNAALNNV
-511 GGDNSE
+511 GEGNSE
-517 DGANSSP
+517 DGANSDSA
-524 VPKKEWKMPDFSNFK
+524 PKKELKKPDFSNFK

-544 TVPTGAGGGGHVGGG
+544 AVP
-559 GRGGSGGGKAGSID
+559 SGGGKGGSGSIG
-573 NTVSKAASTSKSI
+573 NTATQAANTSKSI

-598 QLVDRWYKEETAE
+598 QLVERWYQEESAE

-625 KQRLTELYA
+625 KQRLVELYA

-646 KVQDIRNSI
+646 KIQDIRSSI
-655 RDAFFASE
+655 SAASFASKAA
-663 ESGSVL
+663 GSVL
-669 KADAAAAELVKM
+669 NADAAAAELVKM
-681 QLEHE
+681 KLEHE
-686 KATAS
+686 KTLDG

-700 NTFIGLTA
+700 NTFIGLTDN
-708 SEKEVFIQALKERSI
+708 EKEVFLQALKERSI
-723 AFEQSET
+723 AFEQSEL

-770 AYRTNDLARLQEVLT
+770 AYRTNDLARLKEVLT
-785 EEAAIRLNDME
+785 EEAAMRLNDME
-796 AQKTML
+796 AQKTMM
-802 DTYKQAFLDAHTT
+802 DTYQQAFLDAHAT
-815 ISQMIADLYGTALT
+815 ISQMVTDLYGTALT

-880 LQKKEAATSVAQSPA
+880 IQKKEAATSVAQSAA

-911 PGSAVRALGMVTT
+911 PGSAARALGMVTA

-932 GTSLLAVSAVGTG
+932 GASLLAVSSIGTRT
-945 AKSSADTVS
+945 KSSANAIS

-969 GIIGEGVDNEVA
+969 GIIGEGIDNEVA
-981 MPLNRAV
+981 LPLNKAV

-1014 INDAADVED
+1014 INDAADVND
-1023 LFEGLSNMVAAGLR
+1023 LFEGLSNIVAVGLR

>member
-30 RTAFG
+30 KTAFG

-46 NVLEGLG
+46 NVLEGFG
-53 AALGALGVYAVKAGG
+53 AALGALGIYAVKAGG

-90 VKELQDFAAHTP
+90 VKELQDFAANTP

-160 KLASQEMMQITE
+160 KLASQEIMQITE

-203 QMALDALVS
+203 QMALDALVG
-212 GMESRYGGMMEQQS
+212 GMENRYGGMMEQQS
-226 STILGTWSNLMDG
+226 GTIIGTWSNLMDG
-239 LGQVASQA
+239 LGQLASQT

-262 GIGEWLSNFASVLQE
+262 SIGEWLSNFAVVLQE
-277 GGIREAILNC
+277 GGIREAILSC

-301 ALTGVA
+301 ALTGIA

-312 AAGATA
+312 AAGIAA
-318 LAMAAPFVTAIG
+318 LAMAAPFITAIG
-330 AAVAAAAPFIAVI
+330 AAVATAAPFIAVI
-343 TAIGAALYTLWA
+343 TAIGAVLYTLWA
-355 KGISIADVFQLMGIK
+355 NGVSVADVFQLMGVK
-370 TEALSQ
+370 TEVLFQ

-387 VGSLLSSVLTALRPL
+387 LGNLFSSVLTALRPL
-402 FVAFAAVAGVV
+402 FVAFGTVVAVVV
-413 ITGILQYFG
+413 TGILQYFG
-422 MLITGA
+422 NLITGA
-428 AYLLEMVS
+428 AYLLTMVATAI
-436 NVLEGI
+436 EGI
-442 CSAFEWMVNGVG
+442 CSVFEWMVNGVG
-454 SALDA
+454 SALEA
-459 VASALSGMA
+459 VASALGGMA

-478 GLATISNFVS
+478 GLSTISNFVN
-488 SAISWLSSLISK
+488 SATGWLSGLISK
-500 IFETNAALNSV
+500 IFETNAALNNV
-511 GGDNSE
+511 GEGNSE
-517 DGANSSP
+517 DGANSDSA
-524 VPKKEWKMPDFSNFK
+524 PKKELKKPDFSNFK

-544 TVPTGAGGGGHVGGG
+544 AVP
-559 GRGGSGGGKAGSID
+559 SGGGKGGSGSIG
-573 NTVSKAASTSKSI
+573 NTATQAANTSKSI

-598 QLVDRWYKEETAE
+598 QLVERWYQEESAE

-625 KQRLTELYA
+625 KQRLVELYA

-646 KVQDIRNSI
+646 KIQDIRSSI
-655 RDAFFASE
+655 SAASFASKAA
-663 ESGSVL
+663 GSVL
-669 KADAAAAELVKM
+669 NADAAAAELVKM
-681 QLEHE
+681 KLEHE
-686 KATAS
+686 KTLDG

-700 NTFIGLTA
+700 NTFIGLTDN
-708 SEKEVFIQALKERSI
+708 EKEVFLQALKERSI
-723 AFEQSET
+723 AFEQSES

-770 AYRTNDLARLQEVLT
+770 AYRTNDLARLKEVLT
-785 EEAAIRLNDME
+785 EEAAMRLNDME
-796 AQKTML
+796 AQKTMM
-802 DTYKQAFLDAHTT
+802 DTYQQAFLDAHAT
-815 ISQMIADLYGTALT
+815 ISQMVTDLYGTALT

-880 LQKKEAATSVAQSPA
+880 IQKKEAATSVAQSAA

-911 PGSAVRALGMVTT
+911 PGSAARALGMVTA

-932 GTSLLAVSAVGTG
+932 GASLLAVS
-945 AKSSADTVS
+945 
-954 VQGYAKGGYFTGPAL
+954 
-969 GIIGEGVDNEVA
+969 
-981 MPLNRAV
+981 
-988 FNNIAEGI
+988 
-996 VEAGANR
+996 
-1003 NATVTQNIYGD
+1003 
-1014 INDAADVED
+1014 
-1023 LFEGLSNMVAAGLR
+1023 
-1037 GV
+1037 